1 MKEKMLSG
9 DLKNLKKCRTLA
21 AIFLVFVMVIA
32 LMCAVACTGDGGESV
47 DSSASASDGF
57 DPDDSEDSGDV
68 EDSSGIEDAK
78 IVLKEIPDAGNVK
91 LVDDA
96 IRKYLSA
103 SAVSEQIA
111 ALPQV
116 KVQKDYGALPVKLAW
131 NGNGSV
137 RYTIYI
143 ADNENFDNAMSYVVS
158 GFTKELDIYNL
169 LPATTYYWK
178 VEGDRSDMS
187 DTSVFKTE
195 DLSVRLIYA
204 EGTSNIRDLG
214 GWNADGSF
222 VNYGKIY
229 RGNQLNGYGNWG
241 DNKLTENGLK
251 TFKDDLKI
259 KTEIDLRTQDKDDAN
274 QTVNFV
280 DASLPYY
287 KYTIGQYTDI
297 LEPSVWNALPHDGN
311 TSAESTENKNDARRL
326 SYATGNA
333 VRNENAMR
341 RSLKS
346 IFEVLADER
355 NYPVYI
361 HCNAGADRT
370 GTVAFL
376 INGLL
381 GVSEADLIRDYELT
395 SFSKVSGLRYRSE
408 IKNGDFTE
416 IGVMK
421 NDYDNFVAFGALMN
435 AIKNNYGAE
444 GGTLSYAIENFLTD
458 YVGVSHE
465 DIESLK
471 RIMISD
477 YTPVETEYVVGDR
490 QVVEAA
496 KTTNTLNLGDV
507 EYSSV
512 ESIYIN
518 NVSLGNSLSAI
529 DGSKFANVY
538 GERELTVVVNS
549 EKGKK
554 IIKVPVFVV
563 TKYIYTAED
572 LISALKITAERN
584 YGYYELKNNITLGSF
599 ANEAKASFSGRNG
612 FCGILEGNGYT
623 ITAPLGNHGL
633 FGYVIAGATIR
644 NVNFAVSGGV
654 NEAGKSVIGD
664 YVLNSFIEN
673 VTISVSE
680 GVPGIGVDGIGL
692 VTTKSFKGNSVKKLS
707 VYAENAKL
715 DSLFGFDK
723 QYTFGGNDFTSCL
736 IKAKHVKELA
746 RQYTDGTFVPVYL
759 EDTYGFDGEITDA
772 VEMTVADVINVKGS
786 VIELNIGGRF
796 INSTINH
803 IECNNVSIKEYKYKN
818 GVLYLYND
826 ELIFGENLGKTT
838 ISIDFK
844 SVNGILVHAK
854 ISAVAFTNSEKVVF
868 DEVREIYL
876 NRNENSL
883 DLGRFGGA
891 TVYSISC
898 NGFFFGSDVNALDI
912 SDEVINNK
920 ALHGNNLLTVLLE
933 KDGKFYTVT
942 IPVTLVTAEI
952 NSAEQLNEL
961 LKSDN
966 AEYAIYGYYK
976 LTTDIGKP
984 ETAFNNGT
992 DNNWQNVDGLY
1003 GFRGTLD
1010 GAGHSITGT
1019 VFTRGLLGLV
1029 GKGAVIKN
1037 FTVNAYGF
1045 ANGRTVLARSIRD
1058 AVVEN
1063 VVINIKSGES
1073 DSYLTE
1079 GGIITAIMSHSTI
1092 YRNVEINSDG
1102 KTDTL
1107 FGCSFWNYD
1116 PRKANVF
1123 ENVKVT
1129 VKSIGGL
1136 LCLRANIAESLYTID
1151 GVEGLTVEYVRSYDD
1166 ENNTA
1171 LVGGSAEFTLGDE
1184 NADVTEINSVT
1195 FDGRE
1200 IKGFTF
1206 ENGILAI
1213 TENFTV
1219 SDIGAKTFVLKG
1231 KVGDKAVTV
1240 YLGATIML
1248 PGEEVLLEGDREI
1261 VLSNGTEFALDL
1273 GEYAD
1278 STVLAATLGS
1288 ENVTYANG
1296 KLIVTGEY
1304 KANKQKHGM
1313 QTLKVTVEK
1322 GGKYYIVTVKVLVV
1336 TKAISTI
1343 DELTAA
1349 MTAGTDNVVY
1359 GYYRLT
1365 QNVGASEAWISV
1377 ENKGDWKNAD
1387 GSVGF
1392 RGTLDG
1398 NGFAVDGAFGTHS
1411 LFGIIGNGAVVKNIT
1426 FNVYY
1431 YQNNRQTLARSI
1443 TGATIEGVTI
1453 NIKSIHGILDATKE
1467 GGVITGLMS
1476 HTTHYKDVTI
1486 NAEGKDI
1493 DTLFGKSYGN
1503 YKAEKANTF
1512 ENCVVNAK
1520 SLAGLVH
1527 SNEIISA
1534 VGIDGLAIMLT
1545 PDTIT
1550 AEEKLEIGTEY
1561 IMSIATVAEITKVTL
1576 DENDFSAYSF
1586 EAGMFTIFADAFGV
1600 SDSGVKTFVITG
1612 KNAGGYTVKQ
1622 TVIVTVELKATEVAL
1637 EGDREIVLSNGTE
1650 FALDLG
1656 AYADS
1661 TVLSATLGGENATY
1675 ANGKLIVTEE
1685 YKANKQKHG
1694 LQTLKVTVEK
1704 SGKYYV
1710 LTANV
1715 LVVTKAISTINE
1727 LNTAL
1732 KGEGDEYAIYGYYK
1746 LVADLGA
1753 ANYDG
1758 IQNGSSSKNWANA
1771 NGEYG
1776 FRGTFDGND
1785 KSISAII
1792 YNFGIFGIVGKGA
1805 YIKNLTVNSYK
1816 YSNGRT
1822 ILART
1827 ITEATIENVTINV
1840 ISGSSDSYYAEGGV
1854 ITALLSHSSKYINVK
1869 IKSSSDLD
1877 TLFGFSYWNYNPA
1890 KSNTFENCTVEAKS
1904 IGGIIC
1910 ITTKANMA
1918 EPIVSIA
1925 GVKGLN
1931 VTLNKDAVAADNMTV
1946 GQAAVIELP
1955 DLTEITSIVLDNE
1968 EFTAYSFENGV
1979 LTINA
1984 DAFTAFQIGVKKFG
1998 VTAKNKQG
2006 LTVVFEITMT
2016 VELVADP
2023 VTLEGNREI
2032 VLSDASDYAV
2042 DLGEY
2047 AASTVISSTFAGEN
2061 ATFADGKLTITDA
2074 LKANKQKHGMQT
2086 LKVTVLKD
2094 GKYYVV
2100 TANVLVVTKAISTI
2114 NELTAALTAGTD
2126 NVVYGYYRL
2135 TQNVGSSE
2143 AWINVA
2149 NNGSWQNVDGSVGF
2163 RGTLDGNGFAVD
2175 GAFGTHS
2182 LFGIIGNGAVVKNI
2196 TFNVYYYQNNRQTL
2210 ARSITGATIEG
2221 VTINIKSIHGI
2232 LDATKEGGVITGLMS
2247 HTTHYKDVTINAEGK
2262 DIDTLFGKSYGNYKA
2277 EKANTFENCVV
2288 NAKSLAGLVHSNEII
2303 SAAGIDGLTI
2313 KES

>member
-21 AIFLVFVMVIA
+21 TMLFVFVMVIA
-32 LMCAVACTGDGGESV
+32 LMCAVACAGGGGEESV
-47 DSSASASDGF
+47 DSPASASDVIV
-57 DPDDSEDSGDV
+57 PDDSEDPGDSD
-68 EDSSGIEDAK
+68 DSSEIKDEK
-78 IVLKEIPDAGNVK
+78 IVLKEIPGAGNVK

-96 IRKYLSA
+96 VREYLSA
-103 SAVSEQIA
+103 SDVSGQIA

-116 KVQKDYGALPVKLAW
+116 KVSKDSGALPVKLAW

-137 RYTIYI
+137 KYTIYV
-143 ADNENFDNAMSYVVS
+143 ADNENFDNATSYVVS
-158 GFTKELDIYNL
+158 GFTRELDVYNL
-169 LPATTYYWK
+169 LPSTTYYWK
-178 VEGDRSDMS
+178 VAGDRFDVS

-241 DNKLTENGLK
+241 NNKLTENGLK

-311 TSAESTENKNDARRL
+311 TPVDSTENKNDARRL

-341 RSLKS
+341 RSLKG

-395 SFSKVSGLRYRSE
+395 SFSSVSGLRYRSE
-408 IKNGDFTE
+408 IKNGAFTE

-496 KTTNTLNLGDV
+496 KTANTLNLGDV

-512 ESIYIN
+512 ESIYVN
-518 NVSLGNSLSAI
+518 NVSLGNSLNSI
-529 DGSKFANVY
+529 DGSKFANIY

-549 EKGKK
+549 ENGKK
-554 IIKVPVFVV
+554 IIKVPVLVV

-572 LISALKITAERN
+572 LISALKITSERN
-584 YGYYELKNNITLGSF
+584 YGYYELKNDITLGSF
-599 ANEAKASFSGRNG
+599 SNEAKASFSGRNG
-612 FCGILEGNGYT
+612 FCGILEGNGHT
-623 ITAPLGNHGL
+623 VTAPLGNHGL

-654 NEAGKSVIGD
+654 NEAGKSVMGD

-707 VYAENAKL
+707 INAENAKL

-723 QYTFGGNDFTSCL
+723 QYAFGGNNFTSCL
-736 IKAKHVKELA
+736 INAKYVKELA
-746 RQYTDGTFVPVYL
+746 RQYTDGIYVPVYL
-759 EDTYGFDGEITDA
+759 EDIYGFDGEITDT
-772 VEMTVADVINVKGS
+772 VEIAVADIINVEGS
-786 VIELNIGGRF
+786 NIELNVGERF
-796 INSTINH
+796 KSSKVVG
-803 IECNNVSIKEYKYKN
+803 IESKGVKITEYKFVN
-818 GVLYLYND
+818 GVLYLFND
-826 ELIFGENLGKTT
+826 RELFGDTLGETAINIT
-838 ISIDFK
+838 FEG
-844 SVNGILVHAK
+844 VNGILVKAQ
-854 ISAVAFTNSEKVVF
+854 ISVVIFTDSEEVVLEETQEIF
-868 DEVREIYL
+868 IGRE
-876 NRNENSL
+876 ENSV
-883 DLGRFGGA
+883 DLKEFGGA

-898 NGFFFGSDVNALDI
+898 NGYYFGNDVNSLNIDSEFRANPLI
-912 SDEVINNK
+912 
-920 ALHGNNLLTVLLE
+920 HGSNTLTVLIG
-933 KDGKFYTVT
+933 KDNKFYTLQ
-942 IPVTLVTAEI
+942 IPVAVITEEI
-952 NSAEQLNEL
+952 GDVVRFNEL
-961 LKSDN
+961 MKSDS

-976 LTTDIGKP
+976 LTADIGKP
-984 ETAFNNGT
+984 ETAFNNGNDT
-992 DNNWQNVDGLY
+992 NWQNVDGLY

-1019 VFTRGLLGLV
+1019 VFSRGLFGLV

-1037 FTVNAYGF
+1037 FTVNAYGY

-1063 VVINIKSGES
+1063 VKINVKSGES

-1079 GGIITAIMSHSTI
+1079 GGIITALMSHSTI

-1107 FGCSFWNYD
+1107 FGCSYWNYD
-1116 PRKANVF
+1116 PRKANAF
-1123 ENVKVT
+1123 ENVKIT

-1136 LCLRANIAESLYTID
+1136 LCLRANVADSLYTID
-1151 GVEGLTVEYVRSYDD
+1151 GVEGITVAYVRSYSD

-1171 LVGGSAEFTLGDE
+1171 LVGGLAEFTLGNE
-1184 NADVTEINSVT
+1184 NADVTEINSIT

-1206 ENGILAI
+1206 ENGILTI

-1240 YLGATIML
+1240 YLGVTIVL
-1248 PGEEVLLEGDREI
+1248 PAEEVALVGDREI
-1261 VLSNGTEFALDL
+1261 ILADGTEYDLDL
-1273 GEYAD
+1273 GDYAD
-1278 STVLAATLGS
+1278 STVLSATLGG

-1296 KLIVTGEY
+1296 KLTVTEEY

-1322 GGKYYIVTVKVLVV
+1322 DGKYYIVAVKVLVV

-1343 DELTAA
+1343 DELKAA

-1359 GYYRLT
+1359 GYYKLT
-1365 QNVGASEAWISV
+1365 QNVGSSEAWIDV
-1377 ENKGDWKNAD
+1377 ANKGSWQNAD

-1398 NGFAVDGAFGTHS
+1398 NGFAVDGQFATHG

-1431 YQNNRQTLARSI
+1431 YQNGRQALARSI
-1443 TGATIEGVTI
+1443 TGATIENITI
-1453 NIKSIHGILDATKE
+1453 NIKSVYGTLDATAE

-1476 HTTHYKDVTI
+1476 HTTHYKNVTI
-1486 NAEGKDI
+1486 NAEGKDL
-1493 DTLFGKSYGN
+1493 DTLFGMSYGN

-1527 SNEIISA
+1527 SN
-1534 VGIDGLAIMLT
+1534 
-1545 PDTIT
+1545 
-1550 AEEKLEIGTEY
+1550 
-1561 IMSIATVAEITKVTL
+1561 
-1576 DENDFSAYSF
+1576 
-1586 EAGMFTIFADAFGV
+1586 
-1600 SDSGVKTFVITG
+1600 
-1612 KNAGGYTVKQ
+1612 
-1622 TVIVTVELKATEVAL
+1622 
-1637 EGDREIVLSNGTE
+1637 
-1650 FALDLG
+1650 
-1656 AYADS
+1656 
-1661 TVLSATLGGENATY
+1661 
-1675 ANGKLIVTEE
+1675 
-1685 YKANKQKHG
+1685 
-1694 LQTLKVTVEK
+1694 
-1704 SGKYYV
+1704 
-1710 LTANV
+1710 
-1715 LVVTKAISTINE
+1715 
-1727 LNTAL
+1727 
-1732 KGEGDEYAIYGYYK
+1732 
-1746 LVADLGA
+1746 
-1753 ANYDG
+1753 
-1758 IQNGSSSKNWANA
+1758 
-1771 NGEYG
+1771 
-1776 FRGTFDGND
+1776 
-1785 KSISAII
+1785 
-1792 YNFGIFGIVGKGA
+1792 
-1805 YIKNLTVNSYK
+1805 
-1816 YSNGRT
+1816 
-1822 ILART
+1822 
-1827 ITEATIENVTINV
+1827 
-1840 ISGSSDSYYAEGGV
+1840 
-1854 ITALLSHSSKYINVK
+1854 
-1869 IKSSSDLD
+1869 
-1877 TLFGFSYWNYNPA
+1877 
-1890 KSNTFENCTVEAKS
+1890 
-1904 IGGIIC
+1904 GII
-1910 ITTKANMA
+1910 
-1918 EPIVSIA
+1918 P
-1925 GVKGLN
+1925 
-1931 VTLNKDAVAADNMTV
+1931 
-1946 GQAAVIELP
+1946 
-1955 DLTEITSIVLDNE
+1955 
-1968 EFTAYSFENGV
+1968 
-1979 LTINA
+1979 
-1984 DAFTAFQIGVKKFG
+1984 
-1998 VTAKNKQG
+1998 
-2006 LTVVFEITMT
+2006 
-2016 VELVADP
+2016 
-2023 VTLEGNREI
+2023 
-2032 VLSDASDYAV
+2032 
-2042 DLGEY
+2042 
-2047 AASTVISSTFAGEN
+2047 
-2061 ATFADGKLTITDA
+2061 
-2074 LKANKQKHGMQT
+2074 
-2086 LKVTVLKD
+2086 
-2094 GKYYVV
+2094 
-2100 TANVLVVTKAISTI
+2100 
-2114 NELTAALTAGTD
+2114 
-2126 NVVYGYYRL
+2126 
-2135 TQNVGSSE
+2135 
-2143 AWINVA
+2143 
-2149 NNGSWQNVDGSVGF
+2149 
-2163 RGTLDGNGFAVD
+2163 
-2175 GAFGTHS
+2175 
-2182 LFGIIGNGAVVKNI
+2182 
-2196 TFNVYYYQNNRQTL
+2196 
-2210 ARSITGATIEG
+2210 
-2221 VTINIKSIHGI
+2221 
-2232 LDATKEGGVITGLMS
+2232 
-2247 HTTHYKDVTINAEGK
+2247 
-2262 DIDTLFGKSYGNYKA
+2262 
-2277 EKANTFENCVV
+2277 
-2288 NAKSLAGLVHSNEII
+2288 
-2303 SAAGIDGLTI
+2303 AAGIDGLTI
-2313 KES
+2313 KEN

>member
-1 MKEKMLSG
+1 ML
-9 DLKNLKKCRTLA
+9 
-21 AIFLVFVMVIA
+21 FVFVMVIA
-32 LMCAVACTGDGGESV
+32 LMCAVACAGCGGEESV
-47 DSSASASDGF
+47 DSSASASDVI
-57 DPDDSEDSGDV
+57 DPDDSEDPGDS
-68 EDSSGIEDAK
+68 EDSSEIKDEK
-78 IVLKEIPDAGNVK
+78 IVLKEIPGAGNVK

-96 IRKYLSA
+96 VREYLSA
-103 SAVSEQIA
+103 SDVSEQIA

-116 KVQKDYGALPVKLAW
+116 KVSKDAGALPVKLAW

-137 RYTIYI
+137 KYTIYV
-143 ADNENFDNAMSYVVS
+143 ADNENFDNATSYVVS
-158 GFTKELDIYNL
+158 GFTRELDIYNL
-169 LPATTYYWK
+169 LPSTTYYWK
-178 VEGDRSDMS
+178 VAGDRSDMS

-214 GWNADGSF
+214 GWNADDSF

-241 DNKLTENGLK
+241 NNKLTENGLK

-311 TSAESTENKNDARRL
+311 TPVDSTENKNDARRL
-326 SYATGNA
+326 AYATGNA

-341 RSLKS
+341 RSLKG

-395 SFSKVSGLRYRSE
+395 SFSSVSGLRYRSE

-496 KTTNTLNLGDV
+496 KTANTLNLGDV

-512 ESIYIN
+512 ESIYVN
-518 NVSLGNSLSAI
+518 NVSLGNSLNSI
-529 DGSKFANVY
+529 DGSKFANIY

-549 EKGKK
+549 ENGKK
-554 IIKVPVFVV
+554 IIKVPVLVV

-572 LISALKITAERN
+572 LISALKITSERN
-584 YGYYELKNNITLGSF
+584 YGYYELKNDITLGSF
-599 ANEAKASFSGRNG
+599 SNEAKASFSGRNG
-612 FCGILEGNGYT
+612 FCGILEGNGHT
-623 ITAPLGNHGL
+623 VTAPLGNHGL

-654 NEAGKSVIGD
+654 NEAGKSVMGD

-707 VYAENAKL
+707 INAENAKL

-723 QYTFGGNDFTSCL
+723 QYAFGGNNFTSCL
-736 IKAKHVKELA
+736 INAKYVKELA
-746 RQYTDGTFVPVYL
+746 RQYTDGIYVPVYL
-759 EDTYGFDGEITDA
+759 EDIYGFDGKITDT
-772 VEMTVADVINVKGS
+772 VEIAVADIINVEGS
-786 VIELNIGGRF
+786 NIELNVGERF
-796 INSTINH
+796 RSSKVVGVESKGVKIT
-803 IECNNVSIKEYKYKN
+803 EYKFVN
-818 GVLYLYND
+818 GVLYLFND
-826 ELIFGENLGKTT
+826 RELFGDTLGETT
-838 ISIDFK
+838 INITFEG
-844 SVNGILVHAK
+844 VNGILVKAQ
-854 ISAVAFTNSEKVVF
+854 ISVVIFTDSEEVVLEETQEIF
-868 DEVREIYL
+868 IGRE
-876 NRNENSL
+876 ENSV
-883 DLGRFGGA
+883 DLKEFGGA

-898 NGFFFGSDVNALDI
+898 NGYYFGNDVNSLNIDSEFRANPLI
-912 SDEVINNK
+912 
-920 ALHGNNLLTVLLE
+920 HGSNTLTVLIG
-933 KDGKFYTVT
+933 KDNKFYTLQ
-942 IPVTLVTAEI
+942 IPVAVITEEI
-952 NSAEQLNEL
+952 GDVVRFNEL
-961 LKSDN
+961 MKSDS

-976 LTTDIGKP
+976 LTADIGKP
-984 ETAFNNGT
+984 ETAFNNGNDT
-992 DNNWQNVDGLY
+992 NWQNVDGLY

-1019 VFTRGLLGLV
+1019 VFTRGLFGLV

-1037 FTVNAYGF
+1037 FTVNAYGY

-1063 VVINIKSGES
+1063 VKINVKSGES

-1079 GGIITAIMSHSTI
+1079 GGIITALMSHSTI

-1107 FGCSFWNYD
+1107 FGCSYWNYD
-1116 PRKANVF
+1116 PRKANAF
-1123 ENVKVT
+1123 ENVKIT

-1136 LCLRANIAESLYTID
+1136 LCLRANVAESLYTID
-1151 GVEGLTVEYVRSYDD
+1151 GVEGITVAYVRSYSD

-1171 LVGGSAEFTLGDE
+1171 LVGGLAEFTLGNE
-1184 NADVTEINSVT
+1184 NADVTEINSIT

-1206 ENGILAI
+1206 ENGILTI

-1240 YLGATIML
+1240 YLGATIVL
-1248 PGEEVLLEGDREI
+1248 PAEEVALDGDREI
-1261 VLSNGTEFALDL
+1261 ILADGTEYALDL
-1273 GEYAD
+1273 GDYAD
-1278 STVLAATLGS
+1278 STVLSATLGG

-1296 KLIVTGEY
+1296 KLIVTEEY

-1322 GGKYYIVTVKVLVV
+1322 DGKYYIVAVKVLVV

-1359 GYYRLT
+1359 GYYKLT
-1365 QNVGASEAWISV
+1365 QNVGSSAAWISV
-1377 ENKGDWKNAD
+1377 ANNGSWQNAD

-1398 NGFAVDGAFGTHS
+1398 SGFAVDGAFGTHG

-1431 YQNNRQTLARSI
+1431 YQNGRQTLARSI
-1443 TGATIEGVTI
+1443 TGATIENITI
-1453 NIKSIHGILDATKE
+1453 NIKSVYETLDATKE

-1476 HTTHYKDVTI
+1476 HTTHYKNVTI
-1486 NAEGKDI
+1486 NAEGKDL
-1493 DTLFGKSYGN
+1493 DTLFGMSYGN

-1527 SNEIISA
+1527 SN
-1534 VGIDGLAIMLT
+1534 
-1545 PDTIT
+1545 
-1550 AEEKLEIGTEY
+1550 
-1561 IMSIATVAEITKVTL
+1561 
-1576 DENDFSAYSF
+1576 
-1586 EAGMFTIFADAFGV
+1586 
-1600 SDSGVKTFVITG
+1600 
-1612 KNAGGYTVKQ
+1612 
-1622 TVIVTVELKATEVAL
+1622 
-1637 EGDREIVLSNGTE
+1637 
-1650 FALDLG
+1650 
-1656 AYADS
+1656 
-1661 TVLSATLGGENATY
+1661 
-1675 ANGKLIVTEE
+1675 
-1685 YKANKQKHG
+1685 
-1694 LQTLKVTVEK
+1694 
-1704 SGKYYV
+1704 
-1710 LTANV
+1710 
-1715 LVVTKAISTINE
+1715 
-1727 LNTAL
+1727 
-1732 KGEGDEYAIYGYYK
+1732 
-1746 LVADLGA
+1746 
-1753 ANYDG
+1753 
-1758 IQNGSSSKNWANA
+1758 
-1771 NGEYG
+1771 
-1776 FRGTFDGND
+1776 
-1785 KSISAII
+1785 
-1792 YNFGIFGIVGKGA
+1792 
-1805 YIKNLTVNSYK
+1805 
-1816 YSNGRT
+1816 
-1822 ILART
+1822 
-1827 ITEATIENVTINV
+1827 
-1840 ISGSSDSYYAEGGV
+1840 
-1854 ITALLSHSSKYINVK
+1854 
-1869 IKSSSDLD
+1869 
-1877 TLFGFSYWNYNPA
+1877 
-1890 KSNTFENCTVEAKS
+1890 
-1904 IGGIIC
+1904 GII
-1910 ITTKANMA
+1910 
-1918 EPIVSIA
+1918 P
-1925 GVKGLN
+1925 
-1931 VTLNKDAVAADNMTV
+1931 
-1946 GQAAVIELP
+1946 
-1955 DLTEITSIVLDNE
+1955 
-1968 EFTAYSFENGV
+1968 
-1979 LTINA
+1979 
-1984 DAFTAFQIGVKKFG
+1984 
-1998 VTAKNKQG
+1998 
-2006 LTVVFEITMT
+2006 
-2016 VELVADP
+2016 
-2023 VTLEGNREI
+2023 
-2032 VLSDASDYAV
+2032 
-2042 DLGEY
+2042 
-2047 AASTVISSTFAGEN
+2047 
-2061 ATFADGKLTITDA
+2061 
-2074 LKANKQKHGMQT
+2074 
-2086 LKVTVLKD
+2086 
-2094 GKYYVV
+2094 
-2100 TANVLVVTKAISTI
+2100 
-2114 NELTAALTAGTD
+2114 
-2126 NVVYGYYRL
+2126 
-2135 TQNVGSSE
+2135 
-2143 AWINVA
+2143 
-2149 NNGSWQNVDGSVGF
+2149 
-2163 RGTLDGNGFAVD
+2163 
-2175 GAFGTHS
+2175 
-2182 LFGIIGNGAVVKNI
+2182 
-2196 TFNVYYYQNNRQTL
+2196 
-2210 ARSITGATIEG
+2210 
-2221 VTINIKSIHGI
+2221 
-2232 LDATKEGGVITGLMS
+2232 
-2247 HTTHYKDVTINAEGK
+2247 
-2262 DIDTLFGKSYGNYKA
+2262 
-2277 EKANTFENCVV
+2277 
-2288 NAKSLAGLVHSNEII
+2288 
-2303 SAAGIDGLTI
+2303 AAGIDGLTI
-2313 KES
+2313 KEN

>member
-21 AIFLVFVMVIA
+21 AMLFVFVMVIA
-32 LMCAVACTGDGGESV
+32 LTCAVACAGGGREESV
-47 DSSASASDGF
+47 DSPASASDVIV
-57 DPDDSEDSGDV
+57 PDDSEDPGDS
-68 EDSSGIEDAK
+68 EDSSEIKDEK
-78 IVLKEIPDAGNVK
+78 IVLKEIPGAGNVK

-96 IRKYLSA
+96 VREYLSA
-103 SAVSEQIA
+103 SDVSEQIA

-116 KVQKDYGALPVKLAW
+116 KVSKDAGALPVKLAW

-137 RYTIYI
+137 KYTIYV
-143 ADNENFDNAMSYVVS
+143 ADNENFDNATSYVVS
-158 GFTKELDIYNL
+158 GFTRELDVYNL
-169 LPATTYYWK
+169 LPSTTYYWK
-178 VEGDRSDMS
+178 VAGDRSDMS

-241 DNKLTENGLK
+241 NNKLTENGLK

-311 TSAESTENKNDARRL
+311 TPVDSMENKNDARRL

-341 RSLKS
+341 RSLKG

-395 SFSKVSGLRYRSE
+395 SFSSVSGLRYRSE

-444 GGTLSYAIENFLTD
+444 GGTLSYAIESFLTD

-496 KTTNTLNLGDV
+496 KTANTLNLGDV

-512 ESIYIN
+512 ESIYVN
-518 NVSLGNSLSAI
+518 NVSLGNSLNSI
-529 DGSKFANVY
+529 DGSKFANIY

-549 EKGKK
+549 ENGKK
-554 IIKVPVFVV
+554 IIKVPVLVV

-572 LISALKITAERN
+572 LISALKITSERN
-584 YGYYELKNNITLGSF
+584 YGYYELKNDITLGSF
-599 ANEAKASFSGRNG
+599 SNEAKASFSGRNG
-612 FCGILEGNGYT
+612 FCGILEGNGHT
-623 ITAPLGNHGL
+623 VTAPLGNHGL

-654 NEAGKSVIGD
+654 NEAGKSVMGD

-707 VYAENAKL
+707 INAENAKL

-723 QYTFGGNDFTSCL
+723 QYAFGGNNFTSCL
-736 IKAKHVKELA
+736 INAKCVKELA
-746 RQYTDGTFVPVYL
+746 RQYTDGIYVPVYL
-759 EDTYGFDGEITDA
+759 EDIYGFDGEITDT
-772 VEMTVADVINVKGS
+772 VEIAVADIINVEGS
-786 VIELNIGGRF
+786 NIELNVGERF
-796 INSTINH
+796 KSSKVVG
-803 IECNNVSIKEYKYKN
+803 IESKGVKITEYKFVN
-818 GVLYLYND
+818 GVLYLFND
-826 ELIFGENLGKTT
+826 RELFGDTLGETAINIT
-838 ISIDFK
+838 FEG
-844 SVNGILVHAK
+844 VNGILVKAQ
-854 ISAVAFTNSEKVVF
+854 ISVVIFTDSEEVVLEETQEIF
-868 DEVREIYL
+868 IGRE
-876 NRNENSL
+876 ENSV
-883 DLGRFGGA
+883 DLKEFGGA

-898 NGFFFGSDVNALDI
+898 NGYYFGNDVNSLNIDSEFRANPLI
-912 SDEVINNK
+912 
-920 ALHGNNLLTVLLE
+920 HGSNTLTVLIG
-933 KDGKFYTVT
+933 KDNKFYTLQ
-942 IPVTLVTAEI
+942 IPVAVITEEI
-952 NSAEQLNEL
+952 GDVVRFNEL
-961 LKSDN
+961 MKSDS

-976 LTTDIGKP
+976 LTSDIGKP
-984 ETAFNNGT
+984 ETAFNNGNDT
-992 DNNWQNVDGLY
+992 NWQNVDGLY

-1019 VFTRGLLGLV
+1019 VFSRGLFGLV

-1037 FTVNAYGF
+1037 FTVNAYGY

-1063 VVINIKSGES
+1063 VKINVKSGES

-1079 GGIITAIMSHSTI
+1079 GGIITALMSHSTI

-1107 FGCSFWNYD
+1107 FGCSYWNYD
-1116 PRKANVF
+1116 PRKANAF
-1123 ENVKVT
+1123 ENVKIT

-1136 LCLRANIAESLYTID
+1136 LCLRANIADSLYTID
-1151 GVEGLTVEYVRSYDD
+1151 GVEGITVAYVRSYSD

-1171 LVGGSAEFTLGDE
+1171 LVGGLAEFTLGNE

-1206 ENGILAI
+1206 ENGILTI

-1240 YLGATIML
+1240 YLGATIVL
-1248 PGEEVLLEGDREI
+1248 PAEEVALDGDREI
-1261 VLSNGTEFALDL
+1261 ILADGTEYALDL
-1273 GEYAD
+1273 GDYAD
-1278 STVLAATLGS
+1278 STVLSATLGG

-1296 KLIVTGEY
+1296 KLIVTEEY

-1313 QTLKVTVEK
+1313 QTLKVTVLK
-1322 GGKYYIVTVKVLVV
+1322 DGKYYAVTVKVLVV

-1349 MTAGTDNVVY
+1349 TTAGTDNVVY
-1359 GYYRLT
+1359 GYYKLT
-1365 QNVGASEAWISV
+1365 RNVGSSEAWISV
-1377 ENKGDWKNAD
+1377 ANNGSWQNAD

-1398 NGFAVDGAFGTHS
+1398 SGFAVDGAFGTHG

-1431 YQNNRQTLARSI
+1431 YQNGRQTLARSI
-1443 TGATIEGVTI
+1443 TGATIENITI
-1453 NIKSIHGILDATKE
+1453 NIKSVYKTLDATKE

-1476 HTTHYKDVTI
+1476 HTTHYKNVTI
-1486 NAEGKDI
+1486 NAEGKDL
-1493 DTLFGKSYGN
+1493 DTLFGMSYGN

-1512 ENCVVNAK
+1512 ENCVVN
-1520 SLAGLVH
+1520 G
-1527 SNEIISA
+1527 
-1534 VGIDGLAIMLT
+1534 
-1545 PDTIT
+1545 
-1550 AEEKLEIGTEY
+1550 
-1561 IMSIATVAEITKVTL
+1561 
-1576 DENDFSAYSF
+1576 
-1586 EAGMFTIFADAFGV
+1586 
-1600 SDSGVKTFVITG
+1600 
-1612 KNAGGYTVKQ
+1612 Q
-1622 TVIVTVELKATEVAL
+1622 
-1637 EGDREIVLSNGTE
+1637 
-1650 FALDLG
+1650 
-1656 AYADS
+1656 
-1661 TVLSATLGGENATY
+1661 
-1675 ANGKLIVTEE
+1675 
-1685 YKANKQKHG
+1685 
-1694 LQTLKVTVEK
+1694 
-1704 SGKYYV
+1704 
-1710 LTANV
+1710 
-1715 LVVTKAISTINE
+1715 
-1727 LNTAL
+1727 
-1732 KGEGDEYAIYGYYK
+1732 
-1746 LVADLGA
+1746 
-1753 ANYDG
+1753 
-1758 IQNGSSSKNWANA
+1758 
-1771 NGEYG
+1771 
-1776 FRGTFDGND
+1776 
-1785 KSISAII
+1785 
-1792 YNFGIFGIVGKGA
+1792 IFGRTCSFKRDHSGCRNRRA
-1805 YIKNLTVNSYK
+1805 Y
-1816 YSNGRT
+1816 
-1822 ILART
+1822 
-1827 ITEATIENVTINV
+1827 
-1840 ISGSSDSYYAEGGV
+1840 
-1854 ITALLSHSSKYINVK
+1854 H
-1869 IKSSSDLD
+1869 
-1877 TLFGFSYWNYNPA
+1877 
-1890 KSNTFENCTVEAKS
+1890 
-1904 IGGIIC
+1904 
-1910 ITTKANMA
+1910 
-1918 EPIVSIA
+1918 
-1925 GVKGLN
+1925 
-1931 VTLNKDAVAADNMTV
+1931 
-1946 GQAAVIELP
+1946 
-1955 DLTEITSIVLDNE
+1955 
-1968 EFTAYSFENGV
+1968 
-1979 LTINA
+1979 
-1984 DAFTAFQIGVKKFG
+1984 
-1998 VTAKNKQG
+1998 
-2006 LTVVFEITMT
+2006 
-2016 VELVADP
+2016 
-2023 VTLEGNREI
+2023 
-2032 VLSDASDYAV
+2032 
-2042 DLGEY
+2042 
-2047 AASTVISSTFAGEN
+2047 
-2061 ATFADGKLTITDA
+2061 
-2074 LKANKQKHGMQT
+2074 
-2086 LKVTVLKD
+2086 
-2094 GKYYVV
+2094 
-2100 TANVLVVTKAISTI
+2100 
-2114 NELTAALTAGTD
+2114 
-2126 NVVYGYYRL
+2126 
-2135 TQNVGSSE
+2135 
-2143 AWINVA
+2143 
-2149 NNGSWQNVDGSVGF
+2149 
-2163 RGTLDGNGFAVD
+2163 
-2175 GAFGTHS
+2175 
-2182 LFGIIGNGAVVKNI
+2182 
-2196 TFNVYYYQNNRQTL
+2196 
-2210 ARSITGATIEG
+2210 
-2221 VTINIKSIHGI
+2221 
-2232 LDATKEGGVITGLMS
+2232 
-2247 HTTHYKDVTINAEGK
+2247 
-2262 DIDTLFGKSYGNYKA
+2262 
-2277 EKANTFENCVV
+2277 
-2288 NAKSLAGLVHSNEII
+2288 
-2303 SAAGIDGLTI
+2303 
-2313 KES
+2313 

>member
-21 AIFLVFVMVIA
+21 AMLFVFVMVIA
-32 LMCAVACTGDGGESV
+32 LTCAVACAGGGREESV
-47 DSSASASDGF
+47 DSPASASDVIV
-57 DPDDSEDSGDV
+57 PDDSEGPGDS
-68 EDSSGIEDAK
+68 EDSSEIKDEK
-78 IVLKEIPDAGNVK
+78 IVLKEIPGAGNVK

-96 IRKYLSA
+96 VREYLSA
-103 SAVSEQIA
+103 SDVSEQIA

-116 KVQKDYGALPVKLAW
+116 KVSKDAGALPVKLAW

-137 RYTIYI
+137 KYTIYV
-143 ADNENFDNAMSYVVS
+143 ADNENFDNATSYVVS
-158 GFTKELDIYNL
+158 GFTRELDVYNL
-169 LPATTYYWK
+169 LPSTTYYWK
-178 VEGDRSDMS
+178 VAGDRFDMS

-214 GWNADGSF
+214 GWNADDSF

-241 DNKLTENGLK
+241 NNKLTENGLK

-311 TSAESTENKNDARRL
+311 TPVDSMENKNDARRL
-326 SYATGNA
+326 AYATGNA

-341 RSLKS
+341 RSLKG

-395 SFSKVSGLRYRSE
+395 SFSSVSGLRYRSE

-496 KTTNTLNLGDV
+496 KTANTLNLGDV

-512 ESIYIN
+512 ESIYVN
-518 NVSLGNSLSAI
+518 NVSLGNSLNSI
-529 DGSKFANVY
+529 DGSKFANIY

-549 EKGKK
+549 ENGKK
-554 IIKVPVFVV
+554 IIKVPVLVV

-572 LISALKITAERN
+572 LISALKITSERN
-584 YGYYELKNNITLGSF
+584 YGYYELKNDITLGSF
-599 ANEAKASFSGRNG
+599 SNEAKASFSGRNG
-612 FCGILEGNGYT
+612 FCGILEGNGHT
-623 ITAPLGNHGL
+623 VTAPLGNHGL

-654 NEAGKSVIGD
+654 NEAGKSVMGD

-707 VYAENAKL
+707 INAENAKL

-723 QYTFGGNDFTSCL
+723 QYAFGGNNFTSCL
-736 IKAKHVKELA
+736 INAKCVKELA
-746 RQYTDGTFVPVYL
+746 RQYTDGIFVPVYL
-759 EDTYGFDGEITDA
+759 EDIYGFDGEITDT
-772 VEMTVADVINVKGS
+772 VEIAVADIINVEGS
-786 VIELNIGGRF
+786 NIELNVGERF
-796 INSTINH
+796 RSSKVVGVESKGVKIT
-803 IECNNVSIKEYKYKN
+803 EYKFVN
-818 GVLYLYND
+818 GVLYLFNNR
-826 ELIFGENLGKTT
+826 ELFGDTLGETT
-838 ISIDFK
+838 INITFEG
-844 SVNGILVHAK
+844 VNGILVKAQ
-854 ISAVAFTNSEKVVF
+854 ISVVIFTDSEEVVLEETQEIF
-868 DEVREIYL
+868 IGRE
-876 NRNENSL
+876 ENSV
-883 DLGRFGGA
+883 DLKEFGGA

-898 NGFFFGSDVNALDI
+898 NGYYFGNDVNSLNIDSEFRANPLI
-912 SDEVINNK
+912 
-920 ALHGNNLLTVLLE
+920 HGSNTLTVLIG
-933 KDGKFYTVT
+933 KDNKFYTLQ
-942 IPVTLVTAEI
+942 IPVAVITEEI
-952 NSAEQLNEL
+952 GDVVRFNEL
-961 LKSDN
+961 MKSDS

-976 LTTDIGKP
+976 LTADIGKP
-984 ETAFNNGT
+984 ETAFNNGNDT
-992 DNNWQNVDGLY
+992 NWQNVDGLY

-1010 GAGHSITGT
+1010 GAGHSINGT
-1019 VFTRGLLGLV
+1019 VFSRGLFGLV

-1037 FTVNAYGF
+1037 FTVNAYGY

-1063 VVINIKSGES
+1063 VKINVKSGES

-1079 GGIITAIMSHSTI
+1079 GGIITALMSHSTI
-1092 YRNVEINSDG
+1092 YRNIEINSDG

-1107 FGCSFWNYD
+1107 FGCSYWNYD
-1116 PRKANVF
+1116 PRKANTF

-1136 LCLRANIAESLYTID
+1136 LCLRANVVEDSLYTID
-1151 GVEGLTVEYVRSYDD
+1151 GVEGITVAYVRSYSD

-1171 LVGGSAEFTLGDE
+1171 LVGGLAEFTLGNE

-1206 ENGILAI
+1206 ENGILTI

-1240 YLGATIML
+1240 YLGVTIVL
-1248 PGEEVLLEGDREI
+1248 PAEEVALDGDREI
-1261 VLSNGTEFALDL
+1261 ILADGTEYALDL
-1273 GEYAD
+1273 GDYAD
-1278 STVLAATLGS
+1278 STVLSATLGG

-1296 KLIVTGEY
+1296 KLIVTEEY

-1322 GGKYYIVTVKVLVV
+1322 DGKYYIVAVKVLVV

-1359 GYYRLT
+1359 GYYKLT
-1365 QNVGASEAWISV
+1365 QNVGSSEAWISV
-1377 ENKGDWKNAD
+1377 ANNGSWQNAD

-1398 NGFAVDGAFGTHS
+1398 SGFAVDGAFGTHG

-1431 YQNNRQTLARSI
+1431 YQNGRQTLARSI
-1443 TGATIEGVTI
+1443 TGATIENITI
-1453 NIKSIHGILDATKE
+1453 NIKSVYETLDATKE

-1476 HTTHYKDVTI
+1476 HTTHYKNVTI
-1486 NAEGKDI
+1486 NAEGKDL
-1493 DTLFGKSYGN
+1493 DTLFGMSYGN

-1527 SNEIISA
+1527 SN
-1534 VGIDGLAIMLT
+1534 
-1545 PDTIT
+1545 
-1550 AEEKLEIGTEY
+1550 
-1561 IMSIATVAEITKVTL
+1561 
-1576 DENDFSAYSF
+1576 
-1586 EAGMFTIFADAFGV
+1586 
-1600 SDSGVKTFVITG
+1600 
-1612 KNAGGYTVKQ
+1612 
-1622 TVIVTVELKATEVAL
+1622 
-1637 EGDREIVLSNGTE
+1637 
-1650 FALDLG
+1650 
-1656 AYADS
+1656 
-1661 TVLSATLGGENATY
+1661 
-1675 ANGKLIVTEE
+1675 
-1685 YKANKQKHG
+1685 
-1694 LQTLKVTVEK
+1694 
-1704 SGKYYV
+1704 
-1710 LTANV
+1710 
-1715 LVVTKAISTINE
+1715 
-1727 LNTAL
+1727 
-1732 KGEGDEYAIYGYYK
+1732 
-1746 LVADLGA
+1746 
-1753 ANYDG
+1753 
-1758 IQNGSSSKNWANA
+1758 
-1771 NGEYG
+1771 
-1776 FRGTFDGND
+1776 
-1785 KSISAII
+1785 
-1792 YNFGIFGIVGKGA
+1792 
-1805 YIKNLTVNSYK
+1805 
-1816 YSNGRT
+1816 
-1822 ILART
+1822 
-1827 ITEATIENVTINV
+1827 
-1840 ISGSSDSYYAEGGV
+1840 
-1854 ITALLSHSSKYINVK
+1854 
-1869 IKSSSDLD
+1869 
-1877 TLFGFSYWNYNPA
+1877 
-1890 KSNTFENCTVEAKS
+1890 
-1904 IGGIIC
+1904 GII
-1910 ITTKANMA
+1910 
-1918 EPIVSIA
+1918 P
-1925 GVKGLN
+1925 
-1931 VTLNKDAVAADNMTV
+1931 
-1946 GQAAVIELP
+1946 
-1955 DLTEITSIVLDNE
+1955 
-1968 EFTAYSFENGV
+1968 
-1979 LTINA
+1979 
-1984 DAFTAFQIGVKKFG
+1984 
-1998 VTAKNKQG
+1998 
-2006 LTVVFEITMT
+2006 
-2016 VELVADP
+2016 
-2023 VTLEGNREI
+2023 
-2032 VLSDASDYAV
+2032 
-2042 DLGEY
+2042 
-2047 AASTVISSTFAGEN
+2047 
-2061 ATFADGKLTITDA
+2061 
-2074 LKANKQKHGMQT
+2074 
-2086 LKVTVLKD
+2086 
-2094 GKYYVV
+2094 
-2100 TANVLVVTKAISTI
+2100 
-2114 NELTAALTAGTD
+2114 
-2126 NVVYGYYRL
+2126 
-2135 TQNVGSSE
+2135 
-2143 AWINVA
+2143 
-2149 NNGSWQNVDGSVGF
+2149 
-2163 RGTLDGNGFAVD
+2163 
-2175 GAFGTHS
+2175 
-2182 LFGIIGNGAVVKNI
+2182 
-2196 TFNVYYYQNNRQTL
+2196 
-2210 ARSITGATIEG
+2210 
-2221 VTINIKSIHGI
+2221 
-2232 LDATKEGGVITGLMS
+2232 
-2247 HTTHYKDVTINAEGK
+2247 
-2262 DIDTLFGKSYGNYKA
+2262 
-2277 EKANTFENCVV
+2277 
-2288 NAKSLAGLVHSNEII
+2288 
-2303 SAAGIDGLTI
+2303 AAGIDGLTI
-2313 KES
+2313 KEN

>member
-9 DLKNLKKCRTLA
+9 DLKNPKKCRTLA
-21 AIFLVFVMVIA
+21 AMLFVFVMVIA
-32 LMCAVACTGDGGESV
+32 LTCAVACAGGGGEESV
-47 DSSASASDGF
+47 DSSASASDVIV
-57 DPDDSEDSGDV
+57 PDDSEDPGDS
-68 EDSSGIEDAK
+68 EDSGEIKDEK
-78 IVLKEIPDAGNVK
+78 IVLKEIPEAGNVK

-96 IRKYLSA
+96 VREYLSA
-103 SAVSEQIA
+103 SDVSGQIA

-116 KVQKDYGALPVKLAW
+116 KVSKDSGALPVKLAW

-137 RYTIYI
+137 KYTIYV
-143 ADNENFDNAMSYVVS
+143 ADNENFDNATSYVVS
-158 GFTKELDIYNL
+158 GFTRELDVYNL
-169 LPATTYYWK
+169 LPSTTYYWK
-178 VEGDRSDMS
+178 VAGDRFDMS

-214 GWNADGSF
+214 GWNADASF

-241 DNKLTENGLK
+241 NNKLTENGLK

-311 TSAESTENKNDARRL
+311 TSVDSMENKNDARRL

-341 RSLKS
+341 RSLKG

-395 SFSKVSGLRYRSE
+395 SFSSVSGLRYRSE

-496 KTTNTLNLGDV
+496 KTANTLNLGDV

-512 ESIYIN
+512 ESIYVN
-518 NVSLGNSLSAI
+518 NVSLGNSLNSI
-529 DGSKFANVY
+529 DGSKFSNIY

-549 EKGKK
+549 ENGKK
-554 IIKVPVFVV
+554 IIKVPVLVV

-572 LISALKITAERN
+572 LISALKITSERN
-584 YGYYELKNNITLGSF
+584 YGYYELKNDITLGSF
-599 ANEAKASFSGRNG
+599 SNEAKASFSGRNG
-612 FCGILEGNGYT
+612 FCGILEGNGHT
-623 ITAPLGNHGL
+623 VTAPLGNHGL

-654 NEAGKSVIGD
+654 NEAGKSVMGD

-692 VTTKSFKGNSVKKLS
+692 VTTKSFKGNSVRKLS
-707 VYAENAKL
+707 INAENAKL

-723 QYTFGGNDFTSCL
+723 QYAFGGNNFTSCL
-736 IKAKHVKELA
+736 INAKYVKELA
-746 RQYTDGTFVPVYL
+746 RQYTDGIYVPVYL
-759 EDTYGFDGEITDA
+759 EDIYGFDGEITDT
-772 VEMTVADVINVKGS
+772 VEIAVADIINVEGS
-786 VIELNIGGRF
+786 NIELNVGERF
-796 INSTINH
+796 KSSKVVGVESKGVKIT
-803 IECNNVSIKEYKYKN
+803 EYKFVN
-818 GVLYLYND
+818 GVLYLFND
-826 ELIFGENLGKTT
+826 RELFGDTLGETAINIT
-838 ISIDFK
+838 FEG
-844 SVNGILVHAK
+844 VNGILVKAQ
-854 ISAVAFTNSEKVVF
+854 ISVVIFTDSEEVVLEETQEIF
-868 DEVREIYL
+868 IGRE
-876 NRNENSL
+876 ENSV
-883 DLGRFGGA
+883 DLKEFGGA

-898 NGFFFGSDVNALDI
+898 NGYYFGNDVNSLNIDSEFRANPLI
-912 SDEVINNK
+912 
-920 ALHGNNLLTVLLE
+920 HGSNTLTVLIG
-933 KDGKFYTVT
+933 KDNKFYTLQ
-942 IPVTLVTAEI
+942 IPVAVITEEI
-952 NSAEQLNEL
+952 GDVVRFNEL
-961 LKSDN
+961 MKSDS

-976 LTTDIGKP
+976 LTADIGKP
-984 ETAFNNGT
+984 ETAFNNGNDT
-992 DNNWQNVDGLY
+992 NWQNVDGLY

-1019 VFTRGLLGLV
+1019 VFSRGLFGLV

-1037 FTVNAYGF
+1037 FTVNAYGY

-1063 VVINIKSGES
+1063 VKINIESGES

-1079 GGIITAIMSHSTI
+1079 GGIITALMSHSTI

-1107 FGCSFWNYD
+1107 FGCSYWNYD

-1136 LCLRANIAESLYTID
+1136 LCLRANVADSLYTID
-1151 GVEGLTVEYVRSYDD
+1151 GVEGITVAYVRSYSD

-1171 LVGGSAEFTLGDE
+1171 LVGGLAEFTLGNE

-1206 ENGILAI
+1206 ENGILTI

-1240 YLGATIML
+1240 YLGATIVL
-1248 PGEEVLLEGDREI
+1248 PAEEVALDGDREI
-1261 VLSNGTEFALDL
+1261 ILADGTEYALDL
-1273 GEYAD
+1273 GDYAD
-1278 STVLAATLGS
+1278 STVLSATLGG

-1296 KLIVTGEY
+1296 KLIVTEEY
-1304 KANKQKHGM
+1304 KANKQKHGT
-1313 QTLKVTVEK
+1313 QTLKVTVLK
-1322 GGKYYIVTVKVLVV
+1322 DGKYYAVTVKVLVV

-1359 GYYRLT
+1359 GYYKLT
-1365 QNVGASEAWISV
+1365 QNVGSSEAWISV
-1377 ENKGDWKNAD
+1377 ANNGSWQNAD

-1398 NGFAVDGAFGTHS
+1398 SGFAVDGAFGTHG

-1431 YQNNRQTLARSI
+1431 YQNGRQTLARSI
-1443 TGATIEGVTI
+1443 TGATIENITI
-1453 NIKSIHGILDATKE
+1453 NIKSVYGTLDATAE

-1476 HTTHYKDVTI
+1476 HTTHYKNVTI
-1486 NAEGKDI
+1486 NAEGKDL
-1493 DTLFGKSYGN
+1493 DTLFGMSYGN

-1527 SNEIISA
+1527 SN
-1534 VGIDGLAIMLT
+1534 
-1545 PDTIT
+1545 
-1550 AEEKLEIGTEY
+1550 
-1561 IMSIATVAEITKVTL
+1561 
-1576 DENDFSAYSF
+1576 
-1586 EAGMFTIFADAFGV
+1586 
-1600 SDSGVKTFVITG
+1600 
-1612 KNAGGYTVKQ
+1612 
-1622 TVIVTVELKATEVAL
+1622 
-1637 EGDREIVLSNGTE
+1637 
-1650 FALDLG
+1650 
-1656 AYADS
+1656 
-1661 TVLSATLGGENATY
+1661 
-1675 ANGKLIVTEE
+1675 
-1685 YKANKQKHG
+1685 
-1694 LQTLKVTVEK
+1694 
-1704 SGKYYV
+1704 
-1710 LTANV
+1710 
-1715 LVVTKAISTINE
+1715 
-1727 LNTAL
+1727 
-1732 KGEGDEYAIYGYYK
+1732 
-1746 LVADLGA
+1746 
-1753 ANYDG
+1753 
-1758 IQNGSSSKNWANA
+1758 
-1771 NGEYG
+1771 
-1776 FRGTFDGND
+1776 
-1785 KSISAII
+1785 
-1792 YNFGIFGIVGKGA
+1792 
-1805 YIKNLTVNSYK
+1805 
-1816 YSNGRT
+1816 
-1822 ILART
+1822 
-1827 ITEATIENVTINV
+1827 
-1840 ISGSSDSYYAEGGV
+1840 
-1854 ITALLSHSSKYINVK
+1854 
-1869 IKSSSDLD
+1869 
-1877 TLFGFSYWNYNPA
+1877 
-1890 KSNTFENCTVEAKS
+1890 
-1904 IGGIIC
+1904 GII
-1910 ITTKANMA
+1910 
-1918 EPIVSIA
+1918 P
-1925 GVKGLN
+1925 
-1931 VTLNKDAVAADNMTV
+1931 
-1946 GQAAVIELP
+1946 
-1955 DLTEITSIVLDNE
+1955 
-1968 EFTAYSFENGV
+1968 
-1979 LTINA
+1979 
-1984 DAFTAFQIGVKKFG
+1984 
-1998 VTAKNKQG
+1998 
-2006 LTVVFEITMT
+2006 
-2016 VELVADP
+2016 
-2023 VTLEGNREI
+2023 
-2032 VLSDASDYAV
+2032 
-2042 DLGEY
+2042 
-2047 AASTVISSTFAGEN
+2047 
-2061 ATFADGKLTITDA
+2061 
-2074 LKANKQKHGMQT
+2074 
-2086 LKVTVLKD
+2086 
-2094 GKYYVV
+2094 
-2100 TANVLVVTKAISTI
+2100 
-2114 NELTAALTAGTD
+2114 
-2126 NVVYGYYRL
+2126 
-2135 TQNVGSSE
+2135 
-2143 AWINVA
+2143 
-2149 NNGSWQNVDGSVGF
+2149 
-2163 RGTLDGNGFAVD
+2163 
-2175 GAFGTHS
+2175 
-2182 LFGIIGNGAVVKNI
+2182 
-2196 TFNVYYYQNNRQTL
+2196 
-2210 ARSITGATIEG
+2210 
-2221 VTINIKSIHGI
+2221 
-2232 LDATKEGGVITGLMS
+2232 
-2247 HTTHYKDVTINAEGK
+2247 
-2262 DIDTLFGKSYGNYKA
+2262 
-2277 EKANTFENCVV
+2277 
-2288 NAKSLAGLVHSNEII
+2288 
-2303 SAAGIDGLTI
+2303 AAGIDGLTI
-2313 KES
+2313 KEN

>member
-21 AIFLVFVMVIA
+21 AMLFVFVMVIA
-32 LMCAVACTGDGGESV
+32 LTCAVACAGGGREESV
-47 DSSASASDGF
+47 DSPASASDVIV
-57 DPDDSEDSGDV
+57 PDDSEDPGDS
-68 EDSSGIEDAK
+68 EDSSEIKDEK
-78 IVLKEIPDAGNVK
+78 IVLKEIPGAGNVK

-96 IRKYLSA
+96 VREYLSA
-103 SAVSEQIA
+103 SDVSGQIA

-116 KVQKDYGALPVKLAW
+116 KVSKDSGALPVKLAW

-143 ADNENFDNAMSYVVS
+143 ADNENFDNATSYVVS
-158 GFTKELDIYNL
+158 GFTRELDIYNL
-169 LPATTYYWK
+169 LPSTTYYWK
-178 VEGDRSDMS
+178 VAGDRSDMS

-214 GWNADGSF
+214 GWNADDSF

-241 DNKLTENGLK
+241 NNKLTENGLK

-311 TSAESTENKNDARRL
+311 TPVDSMENKNDARRL
-326 SYATGNA
+326 AYATGNA

-341 RSLKS
+341 RSLKG

-395 SFSKVSGLRYRSE
+395 SFSSVSGLRYRSE

-496 KTTNTLNLGDV
+496 KTANTLNLGDV

-518 NVSLGNSLSAI
+518 NVSLGNSLNSI
-529 DGSKFANVY
+529 DGSKFANIY

-549 EKGKK
+549 ENGKK
-554 IIKVPVFVV
+554 IIKVPVLVV

-572 LISALKITAERN
+572 LISALKITSERN
-584 YGYYELKNNITLGSF
+584 YGYYELKNDITLGSF
-599 ANEAKASFSGRNG
+599 SNEAKASFSGRNG
-612 FCGILEGNGYT
+612 FCGILEGNGHT
-623 ITAPLGNHGL
+623 VTAPLGNHGL

-654 NEAGKSVIGD
+654 NEAGKSVMGD

-707 VYAENAKL
+707 INAENAKL

-723 QYTFGGNDFTSCL
+723 QYAFGGNNFTSCL
-736 IKAKHVKELA
+736 INAKYVKELA
-746 RQYTDGTFVPVYL
+746 RQYTDGIYVPVYL
-759 EDTYGFDGEITDA
+759 EDIYGFDGKITDT
-772 VEMTVADVINVKGS
+772 VEIAVADIINVEGS
-786 VIELNIGGRF
+786 NIELNVGERF
-796 INSTINH
+796 RSSKVVGVESKGVKIT
-803 IECNNVSIKEYKYKN
+803 EYKFVN
-818 GVLYLYND
+818 GVLYLFND
-826 ELIFGENLGKTT
+826 RELFGDTLGETT
-838 ISIDFK
+838 INITFEG
-844 SVNGILVHAK
+844 VNGILVKAQ
-854 ISAVAFTNSEKVVF
+854 ISVVIFTDSEEVVLEETQEIF
-868 DEVREIYL
+868 IGRE
-876 NRNENSL
+876 ENSV
-883 DLGRFGGA
+883 DLKEFGGA

-898 NGFFFGSDVNALDI
+898 NGYYFGNDVNSLNIDSEFRANPLI
-912 SDEVINNK
+912 
-920 ALHGNNLLTVLLE
+920 HGSNTLTVLIG
-933 KDGKFYTVT
+933 KDNKFYTLQ
-942 IPVTLVTAEI
+942 IPVAVITEEI
-952 NSAEQLNEL
+952 GDVVRFNEL
-961 LKSDN
+961 MKSDS

-976 LTTDIGKP
+976 LTADIGKP
-984 ETAFNNGT
+984 ETAFNNGNDT
-992 DNNWQNVDGLY
+992 NWQNVDGLY

-1019 VFTRGLLGLV
+1019 VFTRGLFGLV

-1037 FTVNAYGF
+1037 FTVNAYGY

-1063 VVINIKSGES
+1063 VKINVKSGES

-1079 GGIITAIMSHSTI
+1079 GGIITALMSHSTI

-1107 FGCSFWNYD
+1107 FGCSYWNYD
-1116 PRKANVF
+1116 PRKANAF
-1123 ENVKVT
+1123 ENVKIT

-1136 LCLRANIAESLYTID
+1136 LCLRANVAESLYTID
-1151 GVEGLTVEYVRSYDD
+1151 GVEGITVAYVRSYSD

-1171 LVGGSAEFTLGDE
+1171 LVGGLAEFTLGNE
-1184 NADVTEINSVT
+1184 NADVTEINSIT

-1206 ENGILAI
+1206 ENGILTI

-1240 YLGATIML
+1240 YLGATIVL
-1248 PGEEVLLEGDREI
+1248 PAEEVALDGDREI
-1261 VLSNGTEFALDL
+1261 ILADGTEYALDL
-1273 GEYAD
+1273 GDYAD
-1278 STVLAATLGS
+1278 STVLSATLGG

-1296 KLIVTGEY
+1296 KLIVTEEY

-1322 GGKYYIVTVKVLVV
+1322 DGKYYIVAVKVLVV

-1359 GYYRLT
+1359 GYYKLT
-1365 QNVGASEAWISV
+1365 QNVGSSAAWISV
-1377 ENKGDWKNAD
+1377 ANNGSWQNAD

-1398 NGFAVDGAFGTHS
+1398 SGFAVDGAFGTHG

-1431 YQNNRQTLARSI
+1431 YQNGRQTLARSI
-1443 TGATIEGVTI
+1443 TGATIENITI
-1453 NIKSIHGILDATKE
+1453 NIKSVYETLDATKE

-1476 HTTHYKDVTI
+1476 HTTHYKNVTI
-1486 NAEGKDI
+1486 NAEGKDL
-1493 DTLFGKSYGN
+1493 DTLFGMSYGN

-1527 SNEIISA
+1527 SN
-1534 VGIDGLAIMLT
+1534 
-1545 PDTIT
+1545 
-1550 AEEKLEIGTEY
+1550 
-1561 IMSIATVAEITKVTL
+1561 
-1576 DENDFSAYSF
+1576 
-1586 EAGMFTIFADAFGV
+1586 
-1600 SDSGVKTFVITG
+1600 
-1612 KNAGGYTVKQ
+1612 
-1622 TVIVTVELKATEVAL
+1622 
-1637 EGDREIVLSNGTE
+1637 
-1650 FALDLG
+1650 
-1656 AYADS
+1656 
-1661 TVLSATLGGENATY
+1661 
-1675 ANGKLIVTEE
+1675 
-1685 YKANKQKHG
+1685 
-1694 LQTLKVTVEK
+1694 
-1704 SGKYYV
+1704 
-1710 LTANV
+1710 
-1715 LVVTKAISTINE
+1715 
-1727 LNTAL
+1727 
-1732 KGEGDEYAIYGYYK
+1732 
-1746 LVADLGA
+1746 
-1753 ANYDG
+1753 
-1758 IQNGSSSKNWANA
+1758 
-1771 NGEYG
+1771 
-1776 FRGTFDGND
+1776 
-1785 KSISAII
+1785 
-1792 YNFGIFGIVGKGA
+1792 
-1805 YIKNLTVNSYK
+1805 
-1816 YSNGRT
+1816 
-1822 ILART
+1822 
-1827 ITEATIENVTINV
+1827 
-1840 ISGSSDSYYAEGGV
+1840 
-1854 ITALLSHSSKYINVK
+1854 
-1869 IKSSSDLD
+1869 
-1877 TLFGFSYWNYNPA
+1877 
-1890 KSNTFENCTVEAKS
+1890 
-1904 IGGIIC
+1904 GII
-1910 ITTKANMA
+1910 
-1918 EPIVSIA
+1918 P
-1925 GVKGLN
+1925 
-1931 VTLNKDAVAADNMTV
+1931 
-1946 GQAAVIELP
+1946 
-1955 DLTEITSIVLDNE
+1955 
-1968 EFTAYSFENGV
+1968 
-1979 LTINA
+1979 
-1984 DAFTAFQIGVKKFG
+1984 
-1998 VTAKNKQG
+1998 
-2006 LTVVFEITMT
+2006 
-2016 VELVADP
+2016 
-2023 VTLEGNREI
+2023 
-2032 VLSDASDYAV
+2032 
-2042 DLGEY
+2042 
-2047 AASTVISSTFAGEN
+2047 
-2061 ATFADGKLTITDA
+2061 
-2074 LKANKQKHGMQT
+2074 
-2086 LKVTVLKD
+2086 
-2094 GKYYVV
+2094 
-2100 TANVLVVTKAISTI
+2100 
-2114 NELTAALTAGTD
+2114 
-2126 NVVYGYYRL
+2126 
-2135 TQNVGSSE
+2135 
-2143 AWINVA
+2143 
-2149 NNGSWQNVDGSVGF
+2149 
-2163 RGTLDGNGFAVD
+2163 
-2175 GAFGTHS
+2175 
-2182 LFGIIGNGAVVKNI
+2182 
-2196 TFNVYYYQNNRQTL
+2196 
-2210 ARSITGATIEG
+2210 
-2221 VTINIKSIHGI
+2221 
-2232 LDATKEGGVITGLMS
+2232 
-2247 HTTHYKDVTINAEGK
+2247 
-2262 DIDTLFGKSYGNYKA
+2262 
-2277 EKANTFENCVV
+2277 
-2288 NAKSLAGLVHSNEII
+2288 
-2303 SAAGIDGLTI
+2303 AAGIDGLTI
-2313 KES
+2313 KEN

>member
-21 AIFLVFVMVIA
+21 AMLFVFVMVIA
-32 LMCAVACTGDGGESV
+32 LTCAVACAGGGGEESV
-47 DSSASASDGF
+47 DSSASASDVIV
-57 DPDDSEDSGDV
+57 PDDSEDPGDS
-68 EDSSGIEDAK
+68 EDSSEIKDEK
-78 IVLKEIPDAGNVK
+78 IVLKEIPEAGNVK

-96 IRKYLSA
+96 VREYLSA
-103 SAVSEQIA
+103 SDVSEQIA

-116 KVQKDYGALPVKLAW
+116 KVSKDSGALPVKLAW

-137 RYTIYI
+137 KYTIYV
-143 ADNENFDNAMSYVVS
+143 ADNENFDNATSYVVS
-158 GFTKELDIYNL
+158 GFTRELDVYNL
-169 LPATTYYWK
+169 LPSTTYYWK
-178 VEGDRSDMS
+178 VAGDRSDMS

-241 DNKLTENGLK
+241 NNKLTENGLK

-311 TSAESTENKNDARRL
+311 TPVDSMENKNDARRL

-341 RSLKS
+341 RSLKG

-395 SFSKVSGLRYRSE
+395 SFSSVSGLRYRSE

-496 KTTNTLNLGDV
+496 KTANTLNLGDV

-512 ESIYIN
+512 ESIYVN
-518 NVSLGNSLSAI
+518 NVSLGNSLNSI
-529 DGSKFANVY
+529 DGSKFANIY

-549 EKGKK
+549 ENGKK
-554 IIKVPVFVV
+554 IIKVPVLVV

-572 LISALKITAERN
+572 LISALKITSERN
-584 YGYYELKNNITLGSF
+584 YGYYELKNDITLGSF
-599 ANEAKASFSGRNG
+599 SNEAKASFSGRNG
-612 FCGILEGNGYT
+612 FCGILEGNGHT
-623 ITAPLGNHGL
+623 VTAPLGNHGL

-654 NEAGKSVIGD
+654 NEAGKSVMGD

-707 VYAENAKL
+707 INAENARL

-723 QYTFGGNDFTSCL
+723 QYAFGGNNFTSCL
-736 IKAKHVKELA
+736 INAKCVKELA
-746 RQYTDGTFVPVYL
+746 RQYTDGIYVPVYL
-759 EDTYGFDGEITDA
+759 EDIYGFDGEITDT
-772 VEMTVADVINVKGS
+772 VEIAVADIINVEGS
-786 VIELNIGGRF
+786 NIELNVGERF
-796 INSTINH
+796 KSSKVVG
-803 IECNNVSIKEYKYKN
+803 IESKGVKITEYKFVN
-818 GVLYLYND
+818 GVLYLFND
-826 ELIFGENLGKTT
+826 RELFGDTLGETAINIT
-838 ISIDFK
+838 FEG
-844 SVNGILVHAK
+844 VNGILVKAQ
-854 ISAVAFTNSEKVVF
+854 ISVVIFTDSEEVVLEETQEIF
-868 DEVREIYL
+868 IGRE
-876 NRNENSL
+876 ENSV
-883 DLGRFGGA
+883 DLKEFGGA

-898 NGFFFGSDVNALDI
+898 NGYYFGNDVNSLNIDSEFRANPLI
-912 SDEVINNK
+912 
-920 ALHGNNLLTVLLE
+920 HGSNTLTVLIG
-933 KDGKFYTVT
+933 KDNKFYTLQ
-942 IPVTLVTAEI
+942 IPVAVITEEI
-952 NSAEQLNEL
+952 GDVVRFNEL
-961 LKSDN
+961 MKSDS

-976 LTTDIGKP
+976 LTADIGKP
-984 ETAFNNGT
+984 ETAFNNGNDT
-992 DNNWQNVDGLY
+992 NWQNVDGLY

-1019 VFTRGLLGLV
+1019 VFSRGLFGLV

-1037 FTVNAYGF
+1037 FTVNAYGY

-1063 VVINIKSGES
+1063 VKINIESGES

-1079 GGIITAIMSHSTI
+1079 GGIITALMSHSTI

-1107 FGCSFWNYD
+1107 FGCSYWNYD
-1116 PRKANVF
+1116 PKKANAF
-1123 ENVKVT
+1123 ENVKIT

-1136 LCLRANIAESLYTID
+1136 LCLRANVADSLYTID
-1151 GVEGLTVEYVRSYDD
+1151 GVEGITVAYVRSYSD

-1171 LVGGSAEFTLGDE
+1171 LVGGLAEFTLGDE
-1184 NADVTEINSVT
+1184 NADVTEINSIT

-1206 ENGILAI
+1206 ENGILTI

-1240 YLGATIML
+1240 YLGATIVL
-1248 PGEEVLLEGDREI
+1248 PAEEIALDGDREI
-1261 VLSNGTEFALDL
+1261 ILADGTEYALDL
-1273 GEYAD
+1273 GDYAD
-1278 STVLAATLGS
+1278 STVLSATLGG

-1296 KLIVTGEY
+1296 KLIVTEEY

-1313 QTLKVTVEK
+1313 QTLKVTVLK
-1322 GGKYYIVTVKVLVV
+1322 DGKYYAVTVKVLVV

-1359 GYYRLT
+1359 GYYKLT
-1365 QNVGASEAWISV
+1365 QNVGSSEAWISV
-1377 ENKGDWKNAD
+1377 ANNGSWQNAD

-1398 NGFAVDGAFGTHS
+1398 SGFAVDGAFGTHG

-1431 YQNNRQTLARSI
+1431 YQNGRQTLARSI

-1453 NIKSIHGILDATKE
+1453 NIKSVSGTLDATKE

-1476 HTTHYKDVTI
+1476 HTTHYKNVTI
-1486 NAEGKDI
+1486 NAEGKDL
-1493 DTLFGKSYGN
+1493 DTLFGMSYGN

-1520 SLAGLVH
+1520 SLVGLVH
-1527 SNEIISA
+1527 SN
-1534 VGIDGLAIMLT
+1534 
-1545 PDTIT
+1545 
-1550 AEEKLEIGTEY
+1550 
-1561 IMSIATVAEITKVTL
+1561 
-1576 DENDFSAYSF
+1576 
-1586 EAGMFTIFADAFGV
+1586 
-1600 SDSGVKTFVITG
+1600 
-1612 KNAGGYTVKQ
+1612 
-1622 TVIVTVELKATEVAL
+1622 
-1637 EGDREIVLSNGTE
+1637 
-1650 FALDLG
+1650 
-1656 AYADS
+1656 
-1661 TVLSATLGGENATY
+1661 
-1675 ANGKLIVTEE
+1675 
-1685 YKANKQKHG
+1685 
-1694 LQTLKVTVEK
+1694 
-1704 SGKYYV
+1704 
-1710 LTANV
+1710 
-1715 LVVTKAISTINE
+1715 
-1727 LNTAL
+1727 
-1732 KGEGDEYAIYGYYK
+1732 
-1746 LVADLGA
+1746 
-1753 ANYDG
+1753 
-1758 IQNGSSSKNWANA
+1758 
-1771 NGEYG
+1771 
-1776 FRGTFDGND
+1776 
-1785 KSISAII
+1785 
-1792 YNFGIFGIVGKGA
+1792 
-1805 YIKNLTVNSYK
+1805 
-1816 YSNGRT
+1816 
-1822 ILART
+1822 
-1827 ITEATIENVTINV
+1827 
-1840 ISGSSDSYYAEGGV
+1840 
-1854 ITALLSHSSKYINVK
+1854 
-1869 IKSSSDLD
+1869 
-1877 TLFGFSYWNYNPA
+1877 
-1890 KSNTFENCTVEAKS
+1890 
-1904 IGGIIC
+1904 GII
-1910 ITTKANMA
+1910 
-1918 EPIVSIA
+1918 P
-1925 GVKGLN
+1925 
-1931 VTLNKDAVAADNMTV
+1931 
-1946 GQAAVIELP
+1946 
-1955 DLTEITSIVLDNE
+1955 
-1968 EFTAYSFENGV
+1968 
-1979 LTINA
+1979 
-1984 DAFTAFQIGVKKFG
+1984 
-1998 VTAKNKQG
+1998 
-2006 LTVVFEITMT
+2006 
-2016 VELVADP
+2016 
-2023 VTLEGNREI
+2023 
-2032 VLSDASDYAV
+2032 
-2042 DLGEY
+2042 
-2047 AASTVISSTFAGEN
+2047 
-2061 ATFADGKLTITDA
+2061 
-2074 LKANKQKHGMQT
+2074 
-2086 LKVTVLKD
+2086 
-2094 GKYYVV
+2094 
-2100 TANVLVVTKAISTI
+2100 
-2114 NELTAALTAGTD
+2114 
-2126 NVVYGYYRL
+2126 
-2135 TQNVGSSE
+2135 
-2143 AWINVA
+2143 
-2149 NNGSWQNVDGSVGF
+2149 
-2163 RGTLDGNGFAVD
+2163 
-2175 GAFGTHS
+2175 
-2182 LFGIIGNGAVVKNI
+2182 
-2196 TFNVYYYQNNRQTL
+2196 
-2210 ARSITGATIEG
+2210 
-2221 VTINIKSIHGI
+2221 
-2232 LDATKEGGVITGLMS
+2232 
-2247 HTTHYKDVTINAEGK
+2247 
-2262 DIDTLFGKSYGNYKA
+2262 
-2277 EKANTFENCVV
+2277 
-2288 NAKSLAGLVHSNEII
+2288 
-2303 SAAGIDGLTI
+2303 AAGIDGLTI
-2313 KES
+2313 KEN

>member
-9 DLKNLKKCRTLA
+9 DLKNPKKCRTLA
-21 AIFLVFVMVIA
+21 AMLFVFVMVIA
-32 LMCAVACTGDGGESV
+32 LTCAVACAGGGREESV
-47 DSSASASDGF
+47 DSPASASDVIV
-57 DPDDSEDSGDV
+57 PDDSEDPGDS
-68 EDSSGIEDAK
+68 EDSSEIKDEK
-78 IVLKEIPDAGNVK
+78 IVLKEIPGAGNVK

-96 IRKYLSA
+96 VREYLSA
-103 SAVSEQIA
+103 SDVSGQIA

-116 KVQKDYGALPVKLAW
+116 KVSKDSGALPVKLAW

-143 ADNENFDNAMSYVVS
+143 ADNENFDNATSYVVS
-158 GFTKELDIYNL
+158 GFTRELDIYNL
-169 LPATTYYWK
+169 LPSTTYYWK
-178 VEGDRSDMS
+178 VAGDRSDMS

-214 GWNADGSF
+214 GWNADDSF

-241 DNKLTENGLK
+241 NNKLTENGLK

-311 TSAESTENKNDARRL
+311 TPVDSMENKNDARRL
-326 SYATGNA
+326 AYATGNA

-341 RSLKS
+341 RSLKG

-395 SFSKVSGLRYRSE
+395 SFSSVSGLRYRSE

-496 KTTNTLNLGDV
+496 KTANTLNLGDV

-512 ESIYIN
+512 ESIYVN
-518 NVSLGNSLSAI
+518 NVSLGNSLNSI
-529 DGSKFANVY
+529 DGSKFANIY

-549 EKGKK
+549 ENGKK
-554 IIKVPVFVV
+554 IIKVPVLVV

-572 LISALKITAERN
+572 LISALKITSERN
-584 YGYYELKNNITLGSF
+584 YGYYELKNDITLGSF
-599 ANEAKASFSGRNG
+599 SNEAKASFSGRNG
-612 FCGILEGNGYT
+612 FCGILEGNGHT
-623 ITAPLGNHGL
+623 VTAPLGNHGL

-654 NEAGKSVIGD
+654 NEAGKSVMGD

-707 VYAENAKL
+707 INAENAKL

-723 QYTFGGNDFTSCL
+723 QYAFGGNNFTSCL
-736 IKAKHVKELA
+736 INAKYVKELA
-746 RQYTDGTFVPVYL
+746 RQYTDGIYVPVYL
-759 EDTYGFDGEITDA
+759 EDIYGFDGKITDT
-772 VEMTVADVINVKGS
+772 VEIAVADIINVEGS
-786 VIELNIGGRF
+786 NIELNVGERF
-796 INSTINH
+796 RSSKVVGVESKGVKIT
-803 IECNNVSIKEYKYKN
+803 EYKFVN
-818 GVLYLYND
+818 GVLYLFND
-826 ELIFGENLGKTT
+826 RELFGDTLGETT
-838 ISIDFK
+838 INITFEG
-844 SVNGILVHAK
+844 VNGILVKAQ
-854 ISAVAFTNSEKVVF
+854 ISVVIFTDSEEVVLEETQEIF
-868 DEVREIYL
+868 IGRE
-876 NRNENSL
+876 ENSV
-883 DLGRFGGA
+883 DLKEFGGA

-898 NGFFFGSDVNALDI
+898 NGYYFGNDVNSLNIDSEFRANPLI
-912 SDEVINNK
+912 
-920 ALHGNNLLTVLLE
+920 HGSNTLTVLIG
-933 KDGKFYTVT
+933 KDNKFYTLQ
-942 IPVTLVTAEI
+942 IPVAVITEEI
-952 NSAEQLNEL
+952 GDVVRFNEL
-961 LKSDN
+961 MKSDS

-976 LTTDIGKP
+976 LTADIGKP
-984 ETAFNNGT
+984 ETAFNNGNDT
-992 DNNWQNVDGLY
+992 NWQNVDGLY

-1019 VFTRGLLGLV
+1019 VFTRGLFGLV

-1037 FTVNAYGF
+1037 FTVNAYGY

-1063 VVINIKSGES
+1063 VKINVKSGES

-1079 GGIITAIMSHSTI
+1079 GGIITALMSHSTI

-1107 FGCSFWNYD
+1107 FGCSYWNYD
-1116 PRKANVF
+1116 PRKANAF
-1123 ENVKVT
+1123 ENVKIT

-1136 LCLRANIAESLYTID
+1136 LCLRANVAESLYTID
-1151 GVEGLTVEYVRSYDD
+1151 GVEGITVAYVRSYSD

-1171 LVGGSAEFTLGDE
+1171 LVGGLAEFTLGNE
-1184 NADVTEINSVT
+1184 NADVTEINSIT

-1206 ENGILAI
+1206 ENGILTI

-1240 YLGATIML
+1240 YLGATIVL
-1248 PGEEVLLEGDREI
+1248 PAEEVALDGDREI
-1261 VLSNGTEFALDL
+1261 ILADGTEYALDL
-1273 GEYAD
+1273 GDYAD
-1278 STVLAATLGS
+1278 STVLSATLGG

-1296 KLIVTGEY
+1296 KLIVTEEY

-1322 GGKYYIVTVKVLVV
+1322 DGKYYIVAVKVLVV

-1359 GYYRLT
+1359 GYYKLT
-1365 QNVGASEAWISV
+1365 QNVGSSAAWISV
-1377 ENKGDWKNAD
+1377 ANNGSWQNAD

-1398 NGFAVDGAFGTHS
+1398 SGFAVDGAFGTHG

-1431 YQNNRQTLARSI
+1431 YQNGRQTLARSI
-1443 TGATIEGVTI
+1443 TGATIENITI
-1453 NIKSIHGILDATKE
+1453 NIKSVYETLDATKE

-1476 HTTHYKDVTI
+1476 HTTHYKNVTI
-1486 NAEGKDI
+1486 NAEGKDL
-1493 DTLFGKSYGN
+1493 DTLFGMSYGN

-1527 SNEIISA
+1527 SN
-1534 VGIDGLAIMLT
+1534 
-1545 PDTIT
+1545 
-1550 AEEKLEIGTEY
+1550 
-1561 IMSIATVAEITKVTL
+1561 
-1576 DENDFSAYSF
+1576 
-1586 EAGMFTIFADAFGV
+1586 
-1600 SDSGVKTFVITG
+1600 
-1612 KNAGGYTVKQ
+1612 
-1622 TVIVTVELKATEVAL
+1622 
-1637 EGDREIVLSNGTE
+1637 
-1650 FALDLG
+1650 
-1656 AYADS
+1656 
-1661 TVLSATLGGENATY
+1661 
-1675 ANGKLIVTEE
+1675 
-1685 YKANKQKHG
+1685 
-1694 LQTLKVTVEK
+1694 
-1704 SGKYYV
+1704 
-1710 LTANV
+1710 
-1715 LVVTKAISTINE
+1715 
-1727 LNTAL
+1727 
-1732 KGEGDEYAIYGYYK
+1732 
-1746 LVADLGA
+1746 
-1753 ANYDG
+1753 
-1758 IQNGSSSKNWANA
+1758 
-1771 NGEYG
+1771 
-1776 FRGTFDGND
+1776 
-1785 KSISAII
+1785 
-1792 YNFGIFGIVGKGA
+1792 
-1805 YIKNLTVNSYK
+1805 
-1816 YSNGRT
+1816 
-1822 ILART
+1822 
-1827 ITEATIENVTINV
+1827 
-1840 ISGSSDSYYAEGGV
+1840 
-1854 ITALLSHSSKYINVK
+1854 
-1869 IKSSSDLD
+1869 
-1877 TLFGFSYWNYNPA
+1877 
-1890 KSNTFENCTVEAKS
+1890 
-1904 IGGIIC
+1904 GII
-1910 ITTKANMA
+1910 
-1918 EPIVSIA
+1918 P
-1925 GVKGLN
+1925 
-1931 VTLNKDAVAADNMTV
+1931 
-1946 GQAAVIELP
+1946 
-1955 DLTEITSIVLDNE
+1955 
-1968 EFTAYSFENGV
+1968 
-1979 LTINA
+1979 
-1984 DAFTAFQIGVKKFG
+1984 
-1998 VTAKNKQG
+1998 
-2006 LTVVFEITMT
+2006 
-2016 VELVADP
+2016 
-2023 VTLEGNREI
+2023 
-2032 VLSDASDYAV
+2032 
-2042 DLGEY
+2042 
-2047 AASTVISSTFAGEN
+2047 
-2061 ATFADGKLTITDA
+2061 
-2074 LKANKQKHGMQT
+2074 
-2086 LKVTVLKD
+2086 
-2094 GKYYVV
+2094 
-2100 TANVLVVTKAISTI
+2100 
-2114 NELTAALTAGTD
+2114 
-2126 NVVYGYYRL
+2126 
-2135 TQNVGSSE
+2135 
-2143 AWINVA
+2143 
-2149 NNGSWQNVDGSVGF
+2149 
-2163 RGTLDGNGFAVD
+2163 
-2175 GAFGTHS
+2175 
-2182 LFGIIGNGAVVKNI
+2182 
-2196 TFNVYYYQNNRQTL
+2196 
-2210 ARSITGATIEG
+2210 
-2221 VTINIKSIHGI
+2221 
-2232 LDATKEGGVITGLMS
+2232 
-2247 HTTHYKDVTINAEGK
+2247 
-2262 DIDTLFGKSYGNYKA
+2262 
-2277 EKANTFENCVV
+2277 
-2288 NAKSLAGLVHSNEII
+2288 
-2303 SAAGIDGLTI
+2303 AAGIDGLTI
-2313 KES
+2313 KEN

>member
-21 AIFLVFVMVIA
+21 AMLFVFVMVIA
-32 LMCAVACTGDGGESV
+32 LTCAVACAGGGREESV
-47 DSSASASDGF
+47 DSPASASDVIV
-57 DPDDSEDSGDV
+57 PDDSEDPGDS
-68 EDSSGIEDAK
+68 EDSSEIKDEK
-78 IVLKEIPDAGNVK
+78 IVLKEIPEAGNVK

-96 IRKYLSA
+96 VREYLSA
-103 SAVSEQIA
+103 SDVSGQIA

-116 KVQKDYGALPVKLAW
+116 KVSKDAGALPVKLAW

-137 RYTIYI
+137 KYTIYV
-143 ADNENFDNAMSYVVS
+143 ADNENFDNATSYVVS
-158 GFTKELDIYNL
+158 GFTRELEIYNL
-169 LPATTYYWK
+169 LPSTTYYWK
-178 VEGDRSDMS
+178 VAGDRSDMS

-241 DNKLTENGLK
+241 NNKLTENGLK

-311 TSAESTENKNDARRL
+311 TPVDSMENKNDARRL

-341 RSLKS
+341 RSLKG

-376 INGLL
+376 INGFL

-395 SFSKVSGLRYRSE
+395 SFSSVSGLRYRSE

-512 ESIYIN
+512 ESIYVN
-518 NVSLGNSLSAI
+518 NVSLGNSLNSI
-529 DGSKFANVY
+529 DGSKFANIY

-549 EKGKK
+549 ENGKK
-554 IIKVPVFVV
+554 IIKVPVLVV

-572 LISALKITAERN
+572 LISALKITSERN
-584 YGYYELKNNITLGSF
+584 YGYYELKNDITLGSF
-599 ANEAKASFSGRNG
+599 SNEAKASFSGRNG
-612 FCGILEGNGYT
+612 FCGILEGNGHT
-623 ITAPLGNHGL
+623 VTAPLGNHGL

-654 NEAGKSVIGD
+654 NEAGKSVMGD

-707 VYAENAKL
+707 INAENAKL

-723 QYTFGGNDFTSCL
+723 QYAFGGNNFTSCL
-736 IKAKHVKELA
+736 INAKYVKELA
-746 RQYTDGTFVPVYL
+746 RQYTDGIFVPVYL
-759 EDTYGFDGEITDA
+759 EDIYGFDGEITDT
-772 VEMTVADVINVKGS
+772 VEIAVADIINVEGS
-786 VIELNIGGRF
+786 NIELNVGERF
-796 INSTINH
+796 KSSKVVG
-803 IECNNVSIKEYKYKN
+803 IESKGVKITEYKFVN
-818 GVLYLYND
+818 GVLYLFND
-826 ELIFGENLGKTT
+826 RELFGDTLGETAINIT
-838 ISIDFK
+838 FEG
-844 SVNGILVHAK
+844 VNGILVKAQ
-854 ISAVAFTNSEKVVF
+854 ISVVIFTDSEEVVLEETQEIF
-868 DEVREIYL
+868 IGRE
-876 NRNENSL
+876 ENSV
-883 DLGRFGGA
+883 DLKEFGGA

-898 NGFFFGSDVNALDI
+898 NGYYFGNDVNSLNIDSEFRANPLI
-912 SDEVINNK
+912 
-920 ALHGNNLLTVLLE
+920 HGSNTLTVLIG
-933 KDGKFYTVT
+933 KDNKFYTLQ
-942 IPVTLVTAEI
+942 IPVAVITEEI
-952 NSAEQLNEL
+952 GDVVRFNEL
-961 LKSDN
+961 MKSDS

-976 LTTDIGKP
+976 LTADIGKP
-984 ETAFNNGT
+984 ETAFNNGNDT
-992 DNNWQNVDGLY
+992 NWQNVDGLY

-1019 VFTRGLLGLV
+1019 VFSRGLFGLV

-1037 FTVNAYGF
+1037 FTVNAYGY

-1063 VVINIKSGES
+1063 VKINIESGES

-1079 GGIITAIMSHSTI
+1079 GGIITALMSHSTI

-1107 FGCSFWNYD
+1107 FGCSYWNYD
-1116 PRKANVF
+1116 PKKANAF
-1123 ENVKVT
+1123 ENVKIT

-1136 LCLRANIAESLYTID
+1136 LCLRANVVEDSLYTID
-1151 GVEGLTVEYVRSYDD
+1151 GVEGITVAYVRSYSD

-1171 LVGGSAEFTLGDE
+1171 LVGGLAEFTLGDE
-1184 NADVTEINSVT
+1184 NADVTEINSIT

-1206 ENGILAI
+1206 ENGILTI

-1240 YLGATIML
+1240 YLGATIVL
-1248 PGEEVLLEGDREI
+1248 PAEEVALDGNREI
-1261 VLSNGTEFALDL
+1261 ILADGTEYALDL
-1273 GEYAD
+1273 GDYAD
-1278 STVLAATLGS
+1278 STVLSATLGG

-1296 KLIVTGEY
+1296 KLIVTEEY

-1313 QTLKVTVEK
+1313 QTLKVTVLK
-1322 GGKYYIVTVKVLVV
+1322 DGKYYAVTVKVLVV

-1359 GYYRLT
+1359 GYYKLT
-1365 QNVGASEAWISV
+1365 QNVGSSEAWISV
-1377 ENKGDWKNAD
+1377 ANNGSWQNAD

-1398 NGFAVDGAFGTHS
+1398 SGFAVDGAFGTHG

-1431 YQNNRQTLARSI
+1431 YQNGRQTLARSI
-1443 TGATIEGVTI
+1443 TGATIEDVTI
-1453 NIKSIHGILDATKE
+1453 NIKSVSGTLDATKE

-1476 HTTHYKDVTI
+1476 HTTHYKNVTI
-1486 NAEGKDI
+1486 NAEGKDL
-1493 DTLFGKSYGN
+1493 DTLFGMSYGN

-1520 SLAGLVH
+1520 SLVGLVH
-1527 SNEIISA
+1527 SN
-1534 VGIDGLAIMLT
+1534 
-1545 PDTIT
+1545 
-1550 AEEKLEIGTEY
+1550 
-1561 IMSIATVAEITKVTL
+1561 
-1576 DENDFSAYSF
+1576 
-1586 EAGMFTIFADAFGV
+1586 
-1600 SDSGVKTFVITG
+1600 
-1612 KNAGGYTVKQ
+1612 
-1622 TVIVTVELKATEVAL
+1622 
-1637 EGDREIVLSNGTE
+1637 
-1650 FALDLG
+1650 
-1656 AYADS
+1656 
-1661 TVLSATLGGENATY
+1661 
-1675 ANGKLIVTEE
+1675 
-1685 YKANKQKHG
+1685 
-1694 LQTLKVTVEK
+1694 
-1704 SGKYYV
+1704 
-1710 LTANV
+1710 
-1715 LVVTKAISTINE
+1715 
-1727 LNTAL
+1727 
-1732 KGEGDEYAIYGYYK
+1732 
-1746 LVADLGA
+1746 
-1753 ANYDG
+1753 
-1758 IQNGSSSKNWANA
+1758 
-1771 NGEYG
+1771 
-1776 FRGTFDGND
+1776 
-1785 KSISAII
+1785 
-1792 YNFGIFGIVGKGA
+1792 
-1805 YIKNLTVNSYK
+1805 
-1816 YSNGRT
+1816 
-1822 ILART
+1822 
-1827 ITEATIENVTINV
+1827 
-1840 ISGSSDSYYAEGGV
+1840 
-1854 ITALLSHSSKYINVK
+1854 
-1869 IKSSSDLD
+1869 
-1877 TLFGFSYWNYNPA
+1877 
-1890 KSNTFENCTVEAKS
+1890 
-1904 IGGIIC
+1904 GII
-1910 ITTKANMA
+1910 
-1918 EPIVSIA
+1918 P
-1925 GVKGLN
+1925 
-1931 VTLNKDAVAADNMTV
+1931 
-1946 GQAAVIELP
+1946 
-1955 DLTEITSIVLDNE
+1955 
-1968 EFTAYSFENGV
+1968 
-1979 LTINA
+1979 
-1984 DAFTAFQIGVKKFG
+1984 
-1998 VTAKNKQG
+1998 
-2006 LTVVFEITMT
+2006 
-2016 VELVADP
+2016 
-2023 VTLEGNREI
+2023 
-2032 VLSDASDYAV
+2032 
-2042 DLGEY
+2042 
-2047 AASTVISSTFAGEN
+2047 
-2061 ATFADGKLTITDA
+2061 
-2074 LKANKQKHGMQT
+2074 
-2086 LKVTVLKD
+2086 
-2094 GKYYVV
+2094 
-2100 TANVLVVTKAISTI
+2100 
-2114 NELTAALTAGTD
+2114 
-2126 NVVYGYYRL
+2126 
-2135 TQNVGSSE
+2135 
-2143 AWINVA
+2143 
-2149 NNGSWQNVDGSVGF
+2149 
-2163 RGTLDGNGFAVD
+2163 
-2175 GAFGTHS
+2175 
-2182 LFGIIGNGAVVKNI
+2182 
-2196 TFNVYYYQNNRQTL
+2196 
-2210 ARSITGATIEG
+2210 
-2221 VTINIKSIHGI
+2221 
-2232 LDATKEGGVITGLMS
+2232 
-2247 HTTHYKDVTINAEGK
+2247 
-2262 DIDTLFGKSYGNYKA
+2262 
-2277 EKANTFENCVV
+2277 
-2288 NAKSLAGLVHSNEII
+2288 
-2303 SAAGIDGLTI
+2303 AAGIDGLTI
-2313 KES
+2313 PQ

>member
-21 AIFLVFVMVIA
+21 AMLFVLVMVIA
-32 LMCAVACTGDGGESV
+32 LTCAVACAGGGREESV
-47 DSSASASDGF
+47 DSSASASDVIV
-57 DPDDSEDSGDV
+57 PDDSEDPGDS
-68 EDSSGIEDAK
+68 EDSSEIKDEK
-78 IVLKEIPDAGNVK
+78 IVLKEIPGAGNVK

-96 IRKYLSA
+96 VREYLSA
-103 SAVSEQIA
+103 SDVSEQIA

-116 KVQKDYGALPVKLAW
+116 KVSKDSGALPVKLAW

-137 RYTIYI
+137 KYTIYV
-143 ADNENFDNAMSYVVS
+143 ADNENFDNATSYVVS
-158 GFTKELDIYNL
+158 GFTRELDVYNL
-169 LPATTYYWK
+169 LPSTTYYWK
-178 VEGDRSDMS
+178 VAGDRFDMS

-241 DNKLTENGLK
+241 NNKLTENGLK

-311 TSAESTENKNDARRL
+311 TPVDSMENKNDARRL

-341 RSLKS
+341 RSLKG

-395 SFSKVSGLRYRSE
+395 SFSSVSGLRYRSE

-496 KTTNTLNLGDV
+496 KTANTLNLGDV

-512 ESIYIN
+512 ESIYVN
-518 NVSLGNSLSAI
+518 NVSLGNSLNSI
-529 DGSKFANVY
+529 DGSKFANIY

-549 EKGKK
+549 DNGKK
-554 IIKVPVFVV
+554 IIKVPVLVV

-572 LISALKITAERN
+572 LISALKITSERN
-584 YGYYELKNNITLGSF
+584 YGYYELKNDITLGSF
-599 ANEAKASFSGRNG
+599 SNEAKASFSGRNG
-612 FCGILEGNGYT
+612 FCGILEGNGHT
-623 ITAPLGNHGL
+623 VTAPLGNHGL

-654 NEAGKSVIGD
+654 NEAGKSVMGD

-707 VYAENAKL
+707 INAENAKL

-723 QYTFGGNDFTSCL
+723 QYAFGGNNFTSCL
-736 IKAKHVKELA
+736 INAKYVKELA
-746 RQYTDGTFVPVYL
+746 RQYTDGIYVPVYL
-759 EDTYGFDGEITDA
+759 EDIYGFDGEITDT
-772 VEMTVADVINVKGS
+772 VEIAVADIINVEGS
-786 VIELNIGGRF
+786 NIELNVGERF
-796 INSTINH
+796 KSSKVVGVESKGVKIT
-803 IECNNVSIKEYKYKN
+803 EYKFVN
-818 GVLYLYND
+818 GVLYLFND
-826 ELIFGENLGKTT
+826 RELFGDTLGETT
-838 ISIDFK
+838 INITFEG
-844 SVNGILVHAK
+844 VNGILVKAQ
-854 ISAVAFTNSEKVVF
+854 ISVVIFTDSEEVVLEETQEIF
-868 DEVREIYL
+868 IGRE
-876 NRNENSL
+876 ENSV
-883 DLGRFGGA
+883 DLKEFGGA

-898 NGFFFGSDVNALDI
+898 NGYYFGNDVNSLNIDSEFRANPLI
-912 SDEVINNK
+912 
-920 ALHGNNLLTVLLE
+920 HGSNTLTVLIG
-933 KDGKFYTVT
+933 KDNKFYTLQ
-942 IPVTLVTAEI
+942 IPVAVITEEI
-952 NSAEQLNEL
+952 GDVVRFNEL
-961 LKSDN
+961 MKSDS

-976 LTTDIGKP
+976 LTADIGKP
-984 ETAFNNGT
+984 ETAFNNGN
-992 DNNWQNVDGLY
+992 DKNWQNVDGLY

-1019 VFTRGLLGLV
+1019 VFSRGLFGLV

-1037 FTVNAYGF
+1037 FTVNAYGY

-1063 VVINIKSGES
+1063 VKINIESGES

-1079 GGIITAIMSHSTI
+1079 GGIITALMSHSTI

-1107 FGCSFWNYD
+1107 FGCSYWNYD
-1116 PRKANVF
+1116 PRKANAF
-1123 ENVKVT
+1123 ENVKIT

-1136 LCLRANIAESLYTID
+1136 LCLRANVADSLYTID
-1151 GVEGLTVEYVRSYDD
+1151 GVEGITVAYVRSYSD

-1184 NADVTEINSVT
+1184 NADVTEINSIT

-1206 ENGILAI
+1206 ENGILTI

-1240 YLGATIML
+1240 YLGATIVL
-1248 PGEEVLLEGDREI
+1248 PAEEVALDGDREI
-1261 VLSNGTEFALDL
+1261 ILADGTEYALDL
-1273 GEYAD
+1273 GDYAD
-1278 STVLAATLGS
+1278 STVLSATLGG

-1296 KLIVTGEY
+1296 KLIVAEEY

-1313 QTLKVTVEK
+1313 QTLKVTVLK
-1322 GGKYYIVTVKVLVV
+1322 DGKYYIVAVNVLVV

-1365 QNVGASEAWISV
+1365 QNVGSIEAWISV
-1377 ENKGDWKNAD
+1377 ANNGDWKNAD

-1398 NGFAVDGAFGTHS
+1398 NGFAVDGAFGTHG

-1431 YQNNRQTLARSI
+1431 YQNSRQTLARSI
-1443 TGATIEGVTI
+1443 TGATIENITI
-1453 NIKSIHGILDATKE
+1453 NIKSVYGTLDATAE

-1476 HTTHYKDVTI
+1476 HTTHYKNVTI
-1486 NAEGKDI
+1486 NAEGKDL
-1493 DTLFGKSYGN
+1493 DTLFGMSYGN

-1527 SNEIISA
+1527 SN
-1534 VGIDGLAIMLT
+1534 
-1545 PDTIT
+1545 
-1550 AEEKLEIGTEY
+1550 
-1561 IMSIATVAEITKVTL
+1561 
-1576 DENDFSAYSF
+1576 
-1586 EAGMFTIFADAFGV
+1586 
-1600 SDSGVKTFVITG
+1600 
-1612 KNAGGYTVKQ
+1612 
-1622 TVIVTVELKATEVAL
+1622 
-1637 EGDREIVLSNGTE
+1637 
-1650 FALDLG
+1650 
-1656 AYADS
+1656 
-1661 TVLSATLGGENATY
+1661 
-1675 ANGKLIVTEE
+1675 
-1685 YKANKQKHG
+1685 
-1694 LQTLKVTVEK
+1694 
-1704 SGKYYV
+1704 
-1710 LTANV
+1710 
-1715 LVVTKAISTINE
+1715 
-1727 LNTAL
+1727 
-1732 KGEGDEYAIYGYYK
+1732 
-1746 LVADLGA
+1746 
-1753 ANYDG
+1753 
-1758 IQNGSSSKNWANA
+1758 
-1771 NGEYG
+1771 
-1776 FRGTFDGND
+1776 
-1785 KSISAII
+1785 
-1792 YNFGIFGIVGKGA
+1792 
-1805 YIKNLTVNSYK
+1805 
-1816 YSNGRT
+1816 
-1822 ILART
+1822 
-1827 ITEATIENVTINV
+1827 
-1840 ISGSSDSYYAEGGV
+1840 
-1854 ITALLSHSSKYINVK
+1854 
-1869 IKSSSDLD
+1869 
-1877 TLFGFSYWNYNPA
+1877 
-1890 KSNTFENCTVEAKS
+1890 
-1904 IGGIIC
+1904 GII
-1910 ITTKANMA
+1910 
-1918 EPIVSIA
+1918 P
-1925 GVKGLN
+1925 
-1931 VTLNKDAVAADNMTV
+1931 
-1946 GQAAVIELP
+1946 
-1955 DLTEITSIVLDNE
+1955 
-1968 EFTAYSFENGV
+1968 
-1979 LTINA
+1979 
-1984 DAFTAFQIGVKKFG
+1984 
-1998 VTAKNKQG
+1998 
-2006 LTVVFEITMT
+2006 
-2016 VELVADP
+2016 
-2023 VTLEGNREI
+2023 
-2032 VLSDASDYAV
+2032 
-2042 DLGEY
+2042 
-2047 AASTVISSTFAGEN
+2047 
-2061 ATFADGKLTITDA
+2061 
-2074 LKANKQKHGMQT
+2074 
-2086 LKVTVLKD
+2086 
-2094 GKYYVV
+2094 
-2100 TANVLVVTKAISTI
+2100 
-2114 NELTAALTAGTD
+2114 
-2126 NVVYGYYRL
+2126 
-2135 TQNVGSSE
+2135 
-2143 AWINVA
+2143 
-2149 NNGSWQNVDGSVGF
+2149 
-2163 RGTLDGNGFAVD
+2163 
-2175 GAFGTHS
+2175 
-2182 LFGIIGNGAVVKNI
+2182 
-2196 TFNVYYYQNNRQTL
+2196 
-2210 ARSITGATIEG
+2210 
-2221 VTINIKSIHGI
+2221 
-2232 LDATKEGGVITGLMS
+2232 
-2247 HTTHYKDVTINAEGK
+2247 
-2262 DIDTLFGKSYGNYKA
+2262 
-2277 EKANTFENCVV
+2277 
-2288 NAKSLAGLVHSNEII
+2288 
-2303 SAAGIDGLTI
+2303 AAGIDGLTI
-2313 KES
+2313 KEK

>member
-9 DLKNLKKCRTLA
+9 DLKNLKKCRISA
-21 AIFLVFVMVIA
+21 AMLLVFVMVIT
-32 LMCAVACTGDGGESV
+32 LTCAVACAGGGGGGSV
-47 DSSASASDGF
+47 DSSASASGEF
-57 DPDDSEDSGDV
+57 DPNDSEDPGDSEDSSEIKD
-68 EDSSGIEDAK
+68 EK
-78 IVLKEIPDAGNVK
+78 IVLKEIPEAGNVK

-96 IRKYLSA
+96 IREYLSA
-103 SAVSEQIA
+103 SDVSEQIA

-116 KVQKDYGALPVKLAW
+116 KVSKDAGALPVKLAW

-143 ADNENFDNAMSYVVS
+143 ADNENFDHATSYVVS
-158 GFTKELDIYNL
+158 GFTRELDVYNL
-169 LPATTYYWK
+169 LPSTTYYWK
-178 VEGDRSDMS
+178 VAGDRSDTS

-214 GWNADGSF
+214 GWSADGSF

-259 KTEIDLRTQDKDDAN
+259 KTEIDLRAQGKDDAD

-311 TSAESTENKNDARRL
+311 TPADSMENKNDARRL

-435 AIKNNYGAE
+435 AIKTNYGAE
-444 GGTLSYAIENFLTD
+444 GGTLSYAIESFLTD
-458 YVGVSHE
+458 YVGVSYE

-496 KTTNTLNLGDV
+496 KTANTLNLGDV
-507 EYSSV
+507 AYRSV
-512 ESIYIN
+512 ESISIN
-518 NVSLGNSLSAI
+518 NVSLGNSLDSI
-529 DGSKFANVY
+529 DGSKFANIY

-549 EKGKK
+549 ENGKK

-572 LISALKITAERN
+572 LISALTITSERN
-584 YGYYELKNNITLGSF
+584 YGYYELKNDITLGSF
-599 ANEAKASFSGRNG
+599 SNEAKASFSGRNG

-623 ITAPLGNHGL
+623 VTAPLGNHGL

-654 NEAGKSVIGD
+654 NEAGKSVMGD

-707 VYAENAKL
+707 IHAENAKL

-723 QYTFGGNDFTSCL
+723 QYAFGGNHFTSCL
-736 IKAKHVKELA
+736 INAKYVKELA
-746 RQYTDGTFVPVYL
+746 RQYTDGIYVPVYL
-759 EDTYGFDGEITDA
+759 EEIYGFDGEITDT
-772 VEMTVADVINVKGS
+772 VEIAVADIINVEGS
-786 VIELNIGGRF
+786 NIELNVGERF
-796 INSTINH
+796 KGSKVVGVESKGVKIT
-803 IECNNVSIKEYKYKN
+803 EYKFAN
-818 GVLYLYND
+818 GVLYLFND
-826 ELIFGENLGKTT
+826 RGLFGENLGETT
-838 ISIDFK
+838 INITFEG
-844 SVNGILVHAK
+844 VNGILVKAQ
-854 ISAVAFTNSEKVVF
+854 ISVVIFTESEEVF
-868 DEVREIYL
+868 LEETQEIFVGRE
-876 NRNENSL
+876 ENSV
-883 DLGRFGGA
+883 DLKEFGGA

-898 NGFFFGSDVNALDI
+898 NGYYFGSDVNSLNIDSEFRAAPLI
-912 SDEVINNK
+912 
-920 ALHGNNLLTVLLE
+920 HGNNTLTVLIG
-933 KDGKFYTVT
+933 KDNKFYTLH
-942 IPVTLVTAEI
+942 IPVAVITEEI
-952 NSAEQLNEL
+952 GDVVRFNEL
-961 LKSDN
+961 MRSDS

-976 LTTDIGKP
+976 LTADIGNS
-984 ETAFNNGT
+984 ESDFNNGN
-992 DNNWQNVDGLY
+992 DKNWQNVDGLY

-1019 VFTRGLLGLV
+1019 VFTRGLFGLV

-1037 FTVNAYGF
+1037 FTVNAYGY

-1063 VVINIKSGES
+1063 VKINVKSGES

-1079 GGIITAIMSHSTI
+1079 GGIITALMSHSTI

-1107 FGCSFWNYD
+1107 FGCSYWNYD
-1116 PRKANVF
+1116 ARKANSF

-1136 LCLRANIAESLYTID
+1136 LCLRANVAESLYTID
-1151 GVEGLTVEYVRSYDD
+1151 GVEGITVAYVRSYED

-1171 LVGGSAEFTLGDE
+1171 LVGGSAEFTLGSE
-1184 NADVTEINSVT
+1184 NADVTEIDSIT

-1206 ENGILAI
+1206 ENGILTI

-1240 YLGATIML
+1240 YLGATIVL
-1248 PGEEVLLEGDREI
+1248 PAEEVALDGDREI
-1261 VLSNGTEFALDL
+1261 ILADGTEYALDL
-1273 GEYAD
+1273 GDYAD
-1278 STVLAATLGS
+1278 STVLSATLSG

-1296 KLIVTGEY
+1296 MLAISDDY

-1322 GGKYYIVTVKVLVV
+1322 DGKYYIVTVNVLVV

-1359 GYYRLT
+1359 GYYKLT
-1365 QNVGASEAWISV
+1365 QNVGSSAAWISV
-1377 ENKGDWKNAD
+1377 ANNGDWKNAD

-1398 NGFAVDGAFGTHS
+1398 SGFAVDGAFGTHG

-1431 YQNNRQTLARSI
+1431 YQNGRQTLARSI
-1443 TGATIEGVTI
+1443 TGATIENITI
-1453 NIKSIHGILDATKE
+1453 NIKSVHGTLDATAE

-1476 HTTHYKDVTI
+1476 HTTHYKNVTI
-1486 NAEGKDI
+1486 NAEGKDL

-1527 SNEIISA
+1527 SN
-1534 VGIDGLAIMLT
+1534 
-1545 PDTIT
+1545 
-1550 AEEKLEIGTEY
+1550 
-1561 IMSIATVAEITKVTL
+1561 
-1576 DENDFSAYSF
+1576 
-1586 EAGMFTIFADAFGV
+1586 
-1600 SDSGVKTFVITG
+1600 
-1612 KNAGGYTVKQ
+1612 
-1622 TVIVTVELKATEVAL
+1622 
-1637 EGDREIVLSNGTE
+1637 
-1650 FALDLG
+1650 
-1656 AYADS
+1656 
-1661 TVLSATLGGENATY
+1661 
-1675 ANGKLIVTEE
+1675 
-1685 YKANKQKHG
+1685 
-1694 LQTLKVTVEK
+1694 
-1704 SGKYYV
+1704 
-1710 LTANV
+1710 
-1715 LVVTKAISTINE
+1715 
-1727 LNTAL
+1727 
-1732 KGEGDEYAIYGYYK
+1732 
-1746 LVADLGA
+1746 
-1753 ANYDG
+1753 
-1758 IQNGSSSKNWANA
+1758 
-1771 NGEYG
+1771 
-1776 FRGTFDGND
+1776 
-1785 KSISAII
+1785 
-1792 YNFGIFGIVGKGA
+1792 
-1805 YIKNLTVNSYK
+1805 
-1816 YSNGRT
+1816 
-1822 ILART
+1822 
-1827 ITEATIENVTINV
+1827 
-1840 ISGSSDSYYAEGGV
+1840 
-1854 ITALLSHSSKYINVK
+1854 
-1869 IKSSSDLD
+1869 
-1877 TLFGFSYWNYNPA
+1877 
-1890 KSNTFENCTVEAKS
+1890 
-1904 IGGIIC
+1904 GII
-1910 ITTKANMA
+1910 
-1918 EPIVSIA
+1918 P
-1925 GVKGLN
+1925 
-1931 VTLNKDAVAADNMTV
+1931 
-1946 GQAAVIELP
+1946 
-1955 DLTEITSIVLDNE
+1955 
-1968 EFTAYSFENGV
+1968 
-1979 LTINA
+1979 
-1984 DAFTAFQIGVKKFG
+1984 
-1998 VTAKNKQG
+1998 
-2006 LTVVFEITMT
+2006 
-2016 VELVADP
+2016 
-2023 VTLEGNREI
+2023 
-2032 VLSDASDYAV
+2032 
-2042 DLGEY
+2042 
-2047 AASTVISSTFAGEN
+2047 
-2061 ATFADGKLTITDA
+2061 
-2074 LKANKQKHGMQT
+2074 
-2086 LKVTVLKD
+2086 
-2094 GKYYVV
+2094 
-2100 TANVLVVTKAISTI
+2100 
-2114 NELTAALTAGTD
+2114 
-2126 NVVYGYYRL
+2126 
-2135 TQNVGSSE
+2135 
-2143 AWINVA
+2143 
-2149 NNGSWQNVDGSVGF
+2149 
-2163 RGTLDGNGFAVD
+2163 
-2175 GAFGTHS
+2175 
-2182 LFGIIGNGAVVKNI
+2182 
-2196 TFNVYYYQNNRQTL
+2196 
-2210 ARSITGATIEG
+2210 
-2221 VTINIKSIHGI
+2221 
-2232 LDATKEGGVITGLMS
+2232 
-2247 HTTHYKDVTINAEGK
+2247 
-2262 DIDTLFGKSYGNYKA
+2262 
-2277 EKANTFENCVV
+2277 
-2288 NAKSLAGLVHSNEII
+2288 
-2303 SAAGIDGLTI
+2303 AAGINGLII
-2313 KES
+2313 KEK

>member
-1 MKEKMLSG
+1 ML
-9 DLKNLKKCRTLA
+9 
-21 AIFLVFVMVIA
+21 FVFVMVIA
-32 LMCAVACTGDGGESV
+32 LTCAVACAGGGREESV
-47 DSSASASDGF
+47 DSPASASDVIV
-57 DPDDSEDSGDV
+57 PDDSEDPGDS
-68 EDSSGIEDAK
+68 EDSSEIKDEK
-78 IVLKEIPDAGNVK
+78 IVLKEIPGAGNVK

-96 IRKYLSA
+96 VREYLSA
-103 SAVSEQIA
+103 SDVSGQIA

-116 KVQKDYGALPVKLAW
+116 KVSKDSGALPVKLAW

-143 ADNENFDNAMSYVVS
+143 ADNENFDNATSYVVS
-158 GFTKELDIYNL
+158 GFTRELDIYNL
-169 LPATTYYWK
+169 LPSTTYYWK
-178 VEGDRSDMS
+178 VAGDRSDMS

-214 GWNADGSF
+214 GWNADDSF

-241 DNKLTENGLK
+241 NNKLTENGLK

-311 TSAESTENKNDARRL
+311 TPVDSMENKNDARRL
-326 SYATGNA
+326 AYATGNA

-341 RSLKS
+341 RSLKG

-395 SFSKVSGLRYRSE
+395 SFSSVSGLRYRSE

-496 KTTNTLNLGDV
+496 KTANTLNLGDV

-518 NVSLGNSLSAI
+518 NVSLGNSLNSI
-529 DGSKFANVY
+529 DGSKFANIY

-549 EKGKK
+549 ENGKK
-554 IIKVPVFVV
+554 IIKVPVLVV

-572 LISALKITAERN
+572 LISALKITSERN
-584 YGYYELKNNITLGSF
+584 YGYYELKNDITLGSF
-599 ANEAKASFSGRNG
+599 SNEAKASFSGRNG
-612 FCGILEGNGYT
+612 FCGILEGNGHT
-623 ITAPLGNHGL
+623 VTAPLGNHGL

-654 NEAGKSVIGD
+654 NEAGKSVMGD

-707 VYAENAKL
+707 INAENAKL

-723 QYTFGGNDFTSCL
+723 QYAFGGNNFTSCL
-736 IKAKHVKELA
+736 INAKYVKELA
-746 RQYTDGTFVPVYL
+746 RQYTDGIYVPVYL
-759 EDTYGFDGEITDA
+759 EDIYGFDGKITDT
-772 VEMTVADVINVKGS
+772 VEIAVADIINVEGS
-786 VIELNIGGRF
+786 NIELNVGERF
-796 INSTINH
+796 RSSKVVGVESKGVKIT
-803 IECNNVSIKEYKYKN
+803 EYKFVN
-818 GVLYLYND
+818 GVLYLFND
-826 ELIFGENLGKTT
+826 RELFGDTLGETT
-838 ISIDFK
+838 INITFEG
-844 SVNGILVHAK
+844 VNGILVKAQ
-854 ISAVAFTNSEKVVF
+854 ISVVIFTDSEEVVLEETQEIF
-868 DEVREIYL
+868 IGRE
-876 NRNENSL
+876 ENSV
-883 DLGRFGGA
+883 DLKEFGGA

-898 NGFFFGSDVNALDI
+898 NGYYFGNDVNSLNIDSEFRANPLI
-912 SDEVINNK
+912 
-920 ALHGNNLLTVLLE
+920 HGSNTLTVLIG
-933 KDGKFYTVT
+933 KDNKFYTLQ
-942 IPVTLVTAEI
+942 IPVAVITEEI
-952 NSAEQLNEL
+952 GDVVRFNEL
-961 LKSDN
+961 MKSDS

-976 LTTDIGKP
+976 LTADIGKP
-984 ETAFNNGT
+984 ETAFNNGNDT
-992 DNNWQNVDGLY
+992 NWQNVDGLY

-1019 VFTRGLLGLV
+1019 VFTRGLFGLV

-1037 FTVNAYGF
+1037 FTVNAYGY

-1063 VVINIKSGES
+1063 VKINVKSGES

-1079 GGIITAIMSHSTI
+1079 GGIITALMSHSTI

-1107 FGCSFWNYD
+1107 FGCSYWNYD
-1116 PRKANVF
+1116 PRKANAF
-1123 ENVKVT
+1123 ENVKIT

-1136 LCLRANIAESLYTID
+1136 LCLRANVAESLYTID
-1151 GVEGLTVEYVRSYDD
+1151 GVEGITVAYVRSYSD

-1171 LVGGSAEFTLGDE
+1171 LVGGLAEFTLGNE
-1184 NADVTEINSVT
+1184 NADVTEINSIT

-1206 ENGILAI
+1206 ENGILTI

-1240 YLGATIML
+1240 YLGATIVL
-1248 PGEEVLLEGDREI
+1248 PAEEVALDGDREI
-1261 VLSNGTEFALDL
+1261 ILADGTEYALDL
-1273 GEYAD
+1273 GDYAD
-1278 STVLAATLGS
+1278 STVLSATLGG

-1296 KLIVTGEY
+1296 KLIVTEEY

-1322 GGKYYIVTVKVLVV
+1322 DGKYYIVAVKVLVV

-1359 GYYRLT
+1359 GYYKLT
-1365 QNVGASEAWISV
+1365 QNVGSSAAWISV
-1377 ENKGDWKNAD
+1377 ANNGSWQNAD

-1398 NGFAVDGAFGTHS
+1398 SGFAVDGAFGTHG

-1431 YQNNRQTLARSI
+1431 YQNGRQTLARSI
-1443 TGATIEGVTI
+1443 TGATIENITI
-1453 NIKSIHGILDATKE
+1453 NIKSVYETLDATKE

-1476 HTTHYKDVTI
+1476 HTTHYKNVTI
-1486 NAEGKDI
+1486 NAEGKDL
-1493 DTLFGKSYGN
+1493 DTLFGMSYGN

-1527 SNEIISA
+1527 SN
-1534 VGIDGLAIMLT
+1534 
-1545 PDTIT
+1545 
-1550 AEEKLEIGTEY
+1550 
-1561 IMSIATVAEITKVTL
+1561 
-1576 DENDFSAYSF
+1576 
-1586 EAGMFTIFADAFGV
+1586 
-1600 SDSGVKTFVITG
+1600 
-1612 KNAGGYTVKQ
+1612 
-1622 TVIVTVELKATEVAL
+1622 
-1637 EGDREIVLSNGTE
+1637 
-1650 FALDLG
+1650 
-1656 AYADS
+1656 
-1661 TVLSATLGGENATY
+1661 
-1675 ANGKLIVTEE
+1675 
-1685 YKANKQKHG
+1685 
-1694 LQTLKVTVEK
+1694 
-1704 SGKYYV
+1704 
-1710 LTANV
+1710 
-1715 LVVTKAISTINE
+1715 
-1727 LNTAL
+1727 
-1732 KGEGDEYAIYGYYK
+1732 
-1746 LVADLGA
+1746 
-1753 ANYDG
+1753 
-1758 IQNGSSSKNWANA
+1758 
-1771 NGEYG
+1771 
-1776 FRGTFDGND
+1776 
-1785 KSISAII
+1785 
-1792 YNFGIFGIVGKGA
+1792 
-1805 YIKNLTVNSYK
+1805 
-1816 YSNGRT
+1816 
-1822 ILART
+1822 
-1827 ITEATIENVTINV
+1827 
-1840 ISGSSDSYYAEGGV
+1840 
-1854 ITALLSHSSKYINVK
+1854 
-1869 IKSSSDLD
+1869 
-1877 TLFGFSYWNYNPA
+1877 
-1890 KSNTFENCTVEAKS
+1890 
-1904 IGGIIC
+1904 GII
-1910 ITTKANMA
+1910 
-1918 EPIVSIA
+1918 P
-1925 GVKGLN
+1925 
-1931 VTLNKDAVAADNMTV
+1931 
-1946 GQAAVIELP
+1946 
-1955 DLTEITSIVLDNE
+1955 
-1968 EFTAYSFENGV
+1968 
-1979 LTINA
+1979 
-1984 DAFTAFQIGVKKFG
+1984 
-1998 VTAKNKQG
+1998 
-2006 LTVVFEITMT
+2006 
-2016 VELVADP
+2016 
-2023 VTLEGNREI
+2023 
-2032 VLSDASDYAV
+2032 
-2042 DLGEY
+2042 
-2047 AASTVISSTFAGEN
+2047 
-2061 ATFADGKLTITDA
+2061 
-2074 LKANKQKHGMQT
+2074 
-2086 LKVTVLKD
+2086 
-2094 GKYYVV
+2094 
-2100 TANVLVVTKAISTI
+2100 
-2114 NELTAALTAGTD
+2114 
-2126 NVVYGYYRL
+2126 
-2135 TQNVGSSE
+2135 
-2143 AWINVA
+2143 
-2149 NNGSWQNVDGSVGF
+2149 
-2163 RGTLDGNGFAVD
+2163 
-2175 GAFGTHS
+2175 
-2182 LFGIIGNGAVVKNI
+2182 
-2196 TFNVYYYQNNRQTL
+2196 
-2210 ARSITGATIEG
+2210 
-2221 VTINIKSIHGI
+2221 
-2232 LDATKEGGVITGLMS
+2232 
-2247 HTTHYKDVTINAEGK
+2247 
-2262 DIDTLFGKSYGNYKA
+2262 
-2277 EKANTFENCVV
+2277 
-2288 NAKSLAGLVHSNEII
+2288 
-2303 SAAGIDGLTI
+2303 AAGIDGLTI
-2313 KES
+2313 KEN

>member
-9 DLKNLKKCRTLA
+9 DLKNPKKCRTLA
-21 AIFLVFVMVIA
+21 AMLFVFVMVIA
-32 LMCAVACTGDGGESV
+32 LTCAVACAGGGGEESV
-47 DSSASASDGF
+47 DSPASASDVI
-57 DPDDSEDSGDV
+57 DPDDSEDPGDS
-68 EDSSGIEDAK
+68 EDSGEIKDEK
-78 IVLKEIPDAGNVK
+78 IVLKEIPGAGNVK

-96 IRKYLSA
+96 VREYLSA
-103 SAVSEQIA
+103 SDVSGQIA

-116 KVQKDYGALPVKLAW
+116 KVSKDAGALPVKLAW

-137 RYTIYI
+137 KYTIYV
-143 ADNENFDNAMSYVVS
+143 ADNENFDNATSYVVS
-158 GFTKELDIYNL
+158 GFTRELDVYNL
-169 LPATTYYWK
+169 LPSTTYYWK
-178 VEGDRSDMS
+178 VAGDRFDMS

-241 DNKLTENGLK
+241 NNKLTENGLK

-311 TSAESTENKNDARRL
+311 TPVDSMENKNDARRL

-341 RSLKS
+341 RSLKG

-395 SFSKVSGLRYRSE
+395 SFSSVSGLRYRSE

-496 KTTNTLNLGDV
+496 KTANTLNLGDV

-512 ESIYIN
+512 ESIYVN
-518 NVSLGNSLSAI
+518 NVSLGNSLNSI
-529 DGSKFANVY
+529 DGSKFANIY

-549 EKGKK
+549 ENGKK
-554 IIKVPVFVV
+554 IIKVPVLVV

-572 LISALKITAERN
+572 LISALKITSERN
-584 YGYYELKNNITLGSF
+584 YGYYELKNDITLGSF
-599 ANEAKASFSGRNG
+599 SNEAKASFSGRNG
-612 FCGILEGNGYT
+612 FCGILEGNGHT
-623 ITAPLGNHGL
+623 VTAPLGNHGL

-654 NEAGKSVIGD
+654 NEAGKSVMGD

-707 VYAENAKL
+707 INAENAKL

-723 QYTFGGNDFTSCL
+723 QYAFGGNNFTSCL
-736 IKAKHVKELA
+736 INAKCVKELA
-746 RQYTDGTFVPVYL
+746 RQYTDGIYVPVYL
-759 EDTYGFDGEITDA
+759 EDIYGFDGEITDT
-772 VEMTVADVINVKGS
+772 VEIAVADIINVEGS
-786 VIELNIGGRF
+786 NIELNVGERF
-796 INSTINH
+796 KSSKIVGVESKGVKIT
-803 IECNNVSIKEYKYKN
+803 EYKFVN
-818 GVLYLYND
+818 GVLYLFND
-826 ELIFGENLGKTT
+826 RELFGDTLGETT
-838 ISIDFK
+838 INITFEG
-844 SVNGILVHAK
+844 VNGILVKAQ
-854 ISAVAFTNSEKVVF
+854 ISVVIFTDSEEVVLEETQEIF
-868 DEVREIYL
+868 IGRE
-876 NRNENSL
+876 ENSV
-883 DLGRFGGA
+883 DLKEFGGA

-898 NGFFFGSDVNALDI
+898 NGYYFGNDVNSLNIDSEFRANPLI
-912 SDEVINNK
+912 
-920 ALHGNNLLTVLLE
+920 HGSNTLTVLIG
-933 KDGKFYTVT
+933 KDNKFYTLQ
-942 IPVTLVTAEI
+942 IPVAVITEEI
-952 NSAEQLNEL
+952 GDVVRFNEL
-961 LKSDN
+961 MKSDS

-976 LTTDIGKP
+976 LTADIGKP
-984 ETAFNNGT
+984 ETAFNNGNDT
-992 DNNWQNVDGLY
+992 NWQNVDGLY

-1019 VFTRGLLGLV
+1019 VFTRGLFGLV

-1037 FTVNAYGF
+1037 FTVNAYGY

-1063 VVINIKSGES
+1063 VKINVKSGES

-1079 GGIITAIMSHSTI
+1079 GGIITALMSHSTI

-1107 FGCSFWNYD
+1107 FGCSYWNYD

-1123 ENVKVT
+1123 ENVKIT

-1136 LCLRANIAESLYTID
+1136 LCLRANVAESLYTID
-1151 GVEGLTVEYVRSYDD
+1151 GVEGITVAYVRSYSD

-1171 LVGGSAEFTLGDE
+1171 LVGGLAEFTLGNE
-1184 NADVTEINSVT
+1184 NADVTEINSIT

-1206 ENGILAI
+1206 ENGILTI

-1240 YLGATIML
+1240 YLGVTIVL
-1248 PGEEVLLEGDREI
+1248 PAEEVALDGNREI
-1261 VLSNGTEFALDL
+1261 ILADGTEYALDL
-1273 GEYAD
+1273 GDYAD
-1278 STVLAATLGS
+1278 STVLSATLGG

-1296 KLIVTGEY
+1296 KLIVTEEY

-1322 GGKYYIVTVKVLVV
+1322 DGKYYVVAVKVLVV

-1343 DELTAA
+1343 DELKAA

-1359 GYYRLT
+1359 GYYKLT
-1365 QNVGASEAWISV
+1365 RNVGSSEAWISV
-1377 ENKGDWKNAD
+1377 ANNGSWQNAD

-1398 NGFAVDGAFGTHS
+1398 SGFAVDGAFGTHG

-1431 YQNNRQTLARSI
+1431 YQNGRQTLARSI
-1443 TGATIEGVTI
+1443 TGATIENITI
-1453 NIKSIHGILDATKE
+1453 NIKSVYETLDATKE

-1476 HTTHYKDVTI
+1476 HTTHYKNVTI
-1486 NAEGKDI
+1486 NAEGKDL
-1493 DTLFGKSYGN
+1493 DTLFGMSYGN

-1527 SNEIISA
+1527 SN
-1534 VGIDGLAIMLT
+1534 
-1545 PDTIT
+1545 
-1550 AEEKLEIGTEY
+1550 
-1561 IMSIATVAEITKVTL
+1561 
-1576 DENDFSAYSF
+1576 
-1586 EAGMFTIFADAFGV
+1586 
-1600 SDSGVKTFVITG
+1600 
-1612 KNAGGYTVKQ
+1612 
-1622 TVIVTVELKATEVAL
+1622 
-1637 EGDREIVLSNGTE
+1637 
-1650 FALDLG
+1650 
-1656 AYADS
+1656 
-1661 TVLSATLGGENATY
+1661 
-1675 ANGKLIVTEE
+1675 
-1685 YKANKQKHG
+1685 
-1694 LQTLKVTVEK
+1694 
-1704 SGKYYV
+1704 
-1710 LTANV
+1710 
-1715 LVVTKAISTINE
+1715 
-1727 LNTAL
+1727 
-1732 KGEGDEYAIYGYYK
+1732 
-1746 LVADLGA
+1746 
-1753 ANYDG
+1753 
-1758 IQNGSSSKNWANA
+1758 
-1771 NGEYG
+1771 
-1776 FRGTFDGND
+1776 
-1785 KSISAII
+1785 
-1792 YNFGIFGIVGKGA
+1792 
-1805 YIKNLTVNSYK
+1805 
-1816 YSNGRT
+1816 
-1822 ILART
+1822 
-1827 ITEATIENVTINV
+1827 
-1840 ISGSSDSYYAEGGV
+1840 
-1854 ITALLSHSSKYINVK
+1854 
-1869 IKSSSDLD
+1869 
-1877 TLFGFSYWNYNPA
+1877 
-1890 KSNTFENCTVEAKS
+1890 
-1904 IGGIIC
+1904 GII
-1910 ITTKANMA
+1910 
-1918 EPIVSIA
+1918 P
-1925 GVKGLN
+1925 
-1931 VTLNKDAVAADNMTV
+1931 
-1946 GQAAVIELP
+1946 
-1955 DLTEITSIVLDNE
+1955 
-1968 EFTAYSFENGV
+1968 
-1979 LTINA
+1979 
-1984 DAFTAFQIGVKKFG
+1984 
-1998 VTAKNKQG
+1998 
-2006 LTVVFEITMT
+2006 
-2016 VELVADP
+2016 
-2023 VTLEGNREI
+2023 
-2032 VLSDASDYAV
+2032 
-2042 DLGEY
+2042 
-2047 AASTVISSTFAGEN
+2047 
-2061 ATFADGKLTITDA
+2061 
-2074 LKANKQKHGMQT
+2074 
-2086 LKVTVLKD
+2086 
-2094 GKYYVV
+2094 
-2100 TANVLVVTKAISTI
+2100 
-2114 NELTAALTAGTD
+2114 
-2126 NVVYGYYRL
+2126 
-2135 TQNVGSSE
+2135 
-2143 AWINVA
+2143 
-2149 NNGSWQNVDGSVGF
+2149 
-2163 RGTLDGNGFAVD
+2163 
-2175 GAFGTHS
+2175 
-2182 LFGIIGNGAVVKNI
+2182 
-2196 TFNVYYYQNNRQTL
+2196 
-2210 ARSITGATIEG
+2210 
-2221 VTINIKSIHGI
+2221 
-2232 LDATKEGGVITGLMS
+2232 
-2247 HTTHYKDVTINAEGK
+2247 
-2262 DIDTLFGKSYGNYKA
+2262 
-2277 EKANTFENCVV
+2277 
-2288 NAKSLAGLVHSNEII
+2288 
-2303 SAAGIDGLTI
+2303 AAGIDGLTI
-2313 KES
+2313 KEN

>member
-21 AIFLVFVMVIA
+21 AMLFVFVMVIA
-32 LMCAVACTGDGGESV
+32 LTCAVACAGGGREESV
-47 DSSASASDGF
+47 DSPASASDVIV
-57 DPDDSEDSGDV
+57 PDDSEDPGDS
-68 EDSSGIEDAK
+68 EDSSEIKDEK
-78 IVLKEIPDAGNVK
+78 IVLKEIPEAGNVK

-96 IRKYLSA
+96 VREYLSA
-103 SAVSEQIA
+103 SDVSGQIA

-116 KVQKDYGALPVKLAW
+116 KVSKDSGALPVKLAW

-137 RYTIYI
+137 KYTIYV
-143 ADNENFDNAMSYVVS
+143 ADNENFDNATSYVVS
-158 GFTKELDIYNL
+158 GFTRELDIYNL
-169 LPATTYYWK
+169 LPSTTYYWK
-178 VEGDRSDMS
+178 VAGDRSDMS

-241 DNKLTENGLK
+241 NNKLTENGLK

-311 TSAESTENKNDARRL
+311 TPVDSMENKNDARRL

-341 RSLKS
+341 RSLKG

-395 SFSKVSGLRYRSE
+395 SFSSVSGLRYRSE
-408 IKNGDFTE
+408 IKNGAFTE

-496 KTTNTLNLGDV
+496 KTANTLNLGDV

-518 NVSLGNSLSAI
+518 NVSLGNSLNSI
-529 DGSKFANVY
+529 DGSKFANIY

-549 EKGKK
+549 ENGKK
-554 IIKVPVFVV
+554 IIKVPVLVV

-572 LISALKITAERN
+572 LISALKITSERN
-584 YGYYELKNNITLGSF
+584 YGYYELKNDITLGSF
-599 ANEAKASFSGRNG
+599 SNEAKASFSGRNG
-612 FCGILEGNGYT
+612 FCGILEGNGHT
-623 ITAPLGNHGL
+623 VTAPLGNHGL

-654 NEAGKSVIGD
+654 NEAGKSVMGD

-707 VYAENAKL
+707 INAENAKL

-723 QYTFGGNDFTSCL
+723 QYAFGGNNFTSCL
-736 IKAKHVKELA
+736 INAKYVKELA
-746 RQYTDGTFVPVYL
+746 RQYTDGIYVPVYL
-759 EDTYGFDGEITDA
+759 EDIYGFDGEITDT
-772 VEMTVADVINVKGS
+772 VEIAVADIINVEGS
-786 VIELNIGGRF
+786 NIELNVGERF
-796 INSTINH
+796 KSSKVVGVESKGVKIT
-803 IECNNVSIKEYKYKN
+803 EYKFVN
-818 GVLYLYND
+818 GVLYLFNNR
-826 ELIFGENLGKTT
+826 ELFGDTLGETAINIT
-838 ISIDFK
+838 FEG
-844 SVNGILVHAK
+844 VNGILVKAQ
-854 ISAVAFTNSEKVVF
+854 ISVVIFTDSEEVVLEETQEIF
-868 DEVREIYL
+868 IGRE
-876 NRNENSL
+876 ENSV
-883 DLGRFGGA
+883 DLKEFGGA

-898 NGFFFGSDVNALDI
+898 NGYYFGNDVNSLNIDSEFRANPLI
-912 SDEVINNK
+912 
-920 ALHGNNLLTVLLE
+920 HGSNTLTVLIG
-933 KDGKFYTVT
+933 KDNKFYTLQ
-942 IPVTLVTAEI
+942 IPVAVITEEI
-952 NSAEQLNEL
+952 GDVVRFNEL
-961 LKSDN
+961 MKSDS

-976 LTTDIGKP
+976 LTADIGKP
-984 ETAFNNGT
+984 ETAFNNGNDT
-992 DNNWQNVDGLY
+992 NWQNVDGLY

-1019 VFTRGLLGLV
+1019 VFSRGLFGLV

-1037 FTVNAYGF
+1037 FTVNAYGY

-1063 VVINIKSGES
+1063 VKINIESGES

-1079 GGIITAIMSHSTI
+1079 GGIITALMSHSTI

-1107 FGCSFWNYD
+1107 FGCSYWNYD

-1136 LCLRANIAESLYTID
+1136 LCLRANVVKDSLYTID
-1151 GVEGLTVEYVRSYDD
+1151 GVEGITVAYVRSYSD

-1171 LVGGSAEFTLGDE
+1171 LVGGLAEFTLGNE
-1184 NADVTEINSVT
+1184 NADVTEINSIT

-1206 ENGILAI
+1206 ENGILTI

-1240 YLGATIML
+1240 YLGATIVL
-1248 PGEEVLLEGDREI
+1248 PAEEVALDGDREI
-1261 VLSNGTEFALDL
+1261 ILADGTKYALDL

-1278 STVLAATLGS
+1278 STVLSATLGG

-1296 KLIVTGEY
+1296 KLIVTEEY

-1313 QTLKVTVEK
+1313 QTLKVTVLK
-1322 GGKYYIVTVKVLVV
+1322 DGKYYVVTVKVLVV

-1359 GYYRLT
+1359 GYYKLT
-1365 QNVGASEAWISV
+1365 QNVGSSEAWISV
-1377 ENKGDWKNAD
+1377 ANNGDWKNAD

-1398 NGFAVDGAFGTHS
+1398 SGFAVDGAFGTHG

-1431 YQNNRQTLARSI
+1431 YQNGRQTLARSI
-1443 TGATIEGVTI
+1443 TGATIDNITI
-1453 NIKSIHGILDATKE
+1453 NIKSVYGTLDATAE

-1476 HTTHYKDVTI
+1476 HTTHYKNVTI
-1486 NAEGKDI
+1486 NAEGKDL
-1493 DTLFGKSYGN
+1493 DTLFGMSYGN

-1527 SNEIISA
+1527 SN
-1534 VGIDGLAIMLT
+1534 
-1545 PDTIT
+1545 
-1550 AEEKLEIGTEY
+1550 
-1561 IMSIATVAEITKVTL
+1561 
-1576 DENDFSAYSF
+1576 
-1586 EAGMFTIFADAFGV
+1586 
-1600 SDSGVKTFVITG
+1600 
-1612 KNAGGYTVKQ
+1612 
-1622 TVIVTVELKATEVAL
+1622 
-1637 EGDREIVLSNGTE
+1637 
-1650 FALDLG
+1650 
-1656 AYADS
+1656 
-1661 TVLSATLGGENATY
+1661 
-1675 ANGKLIVTEE
+1675 
-1685 YKANKQKHG
+1685 
-1694 LQTLKVTVEK
+1694 
-1704 SGKYYV
+1704 
-1710 LTANV
+1710 
-1715 LVVTKAISTINE
+1715 
-1727 LNTAL
+1727 
-1732 KGEGDEYAIYGYYK
+1732 
-1746 LVADLGA
+1746 
-1753 ANYDG
+1753 
-1758 IQNGSSSKNWANA
+1758 
-1771 NGEYG
+1771 
-1776 FRGTFDGND
+1776 
-1785 KSISAII
+1785 
-1792 YNFGIFGIVGKGA
+1792 
-1805 YIKNLTVNSYK
+1805 
-1816 YSNGRT
+1816 
-1822 ILART
+1822 
-1827 ITEATIENVTINV
+1827 
-1840 ISGSSDSYYAEGGV
+1840 
-1854 ITALLSHSSKYINVK
+1854 
-1869 IKSSSDLD
+1869 
-1877 TLFGFSYWNYNPA
+1877 
-1890 KSNTFENCTVEAKS
+1890 
-1904 IGGIIC
+1904 GII
-1910 ITTKANMA
+1910 
-1918 EPIVSIA
+1918 P
-1925 GVKGLN
+1925 
-1931 VTLNKDAVAADNMTV
+1931 
-1946 GQAAVIELP
+1946 
-1955 DLTEITSIVLDNE
+1955 
-1968 EFTAYSFENGV
+1968 
-1979 LTINA
+1979 
-1984 DAFTAFQIGVKKFG
+1984 
-1998 VTAKNKQG
+1998 
-2006 LTVVFEITMT
+2006 
-2016 VELVADP
+2016 
-2023 VTLEGNREI
+2023 
-2032 VLSDASDYAV
+2032 
-2042 DLGEY
+2042 
-2047 AASTVISSTFAGEN
+2047 
-2061 ATFADGKLTITDA
+2061 
-2074 LKANKQKHGMQT
+2074 
-2086 LKVTVLKD
+2086 
-2094 GKYYVV
+2094 
-2100 TANVLVVTKAISTI
+2100 
-2114 NELTAALTAGTD
+2114 
-2126 NVVYGYYRL
+2126 
-2135 TQNVGSSE
+2135 
-2143 AWINVA
+2143 
-2149 NNGSWQNVDGSVGF
+2149 
-2163 RGTLDGNGFAVD
+2163 
-2175 GAFGTHS
+2175 
-2182 LFGIIGNGAVVKNI
+2182 
-2196 TFNVYYYQNNRQTL
+2196 
-2210 ARSITGATIEG
+2210 
-2221 VTINIKSIHGI
+2221 
-2232 LDATKEGGVITGLMS
+2232 
-2247 HTTHYKDVTINAEGK
+2247 
-2262 DIDTLFGKSYGNYKA
+2262 
-2277 EKANTFENCVV
+2277 
-2288 NAKSLAGLVHSNEII
+2288 
-2303 SAAGIDGLTI
+2303 AAGIDGLTI
-2313 KES
+2313 KEN

>member
-21 AIFLVFVMVIA
+21 AMLFVFVMVIA
-32 LMCAVACTGDGGESV
+32 LTCAVACAGGGREESV
-47 DSSASASDGF
+47 DSPASASDVIV
-57 DPDDSEDSGDV
+57 PDDSEDPGDS
-68 EDSSGIEDAK
+68 EDSSEIKDEK
-78 IVLKEIPDAGNVK
+78 IVLKEIPGAGNVK

-96 IRKYLSA
+96 VREYLSA
-103 SAVSEQIA
+103 SDVSGQIA

-116 KVQKDYGALPVKLAW
+116 KVSKDAGALPVKLAW

-137 RYTIYI
+137 KYTIYV
-143 ADNENFDNAMSYVVS
+143 ADNENFDNATSYVVS
-158 GFTKELDIYNL
+158 GFTRELDVYNL
-169 LPATTYYWK
+169 LPSTTYYWK
-178 VEGDRSDMS
+178 VAGDRFDMS

-241 DNKLTENGLK
+241 NNKLTENGLK

-311 TSAESTENKNDARRL
+311 TPVDSMENKNDARRL
-326 SYATGNA
+326 AYATGNA

-341 RSLKS
+341 RSLKG

-395 SFSKVSGLRYRSE
+395 SFSSVSGLRYRSE

-496 KTTNTLNLGDV
+496 KTANTLNLGDV

-512 ESIYIN
+512 ESIYVN
-518 NVSLGNSLSAI
+518 NVSLGNSLNSI
-529 DGSKFANVY
+529 DGSKFANIY

-549 EKGKK
+549 ENGKK
-554 IIKVPVFVV
+554 IIKVPVLVV

-572 LISALKITAERN
+572 LISALKITSERN
-584 YGYYELKNNITLGSF
+584 YGYYELKNDITLGSF
-599 ANEAKASFSGRNG
+599 SNEAKASFSGRNG
-612 FCGILEGNGYT
+612 FCGILEGNGHT
-623 ITAPLGNHGL
+623 VTAPLGNHGL

-654 NEAGKSVIGD
+654 NEAGKSVMGD

-692 VTTKSFKGNSVKKLS
+692 VTTKSFKGNSVRKLS
-707 VYAENAKL
+707 INAENAKL

-723 QYTFGGNDFTSCL
+723 QYAFGGNNFTSCL
-736 IKAKHVKELA
+736 INAKYVKELA
-746 RQYTDGTFVPVYL
+746 RQYTDGIFVPVYL
-759 EDTYGFDGEITDA
+759 EDIYGFDGEITDT
-772 VEMTVADVINVKGS
+772 VEIAVADIINVEGS
-786 VIELNIGGRF
+786 NIELNVGERF
-796 INSTINH
+796 KSSKVVGVESKGVKIT
-803 IECNNVSIKEYKYKN
+803 EYKFVN
-818 GVLYLYND
+818 GVLYLFNNR
-826 ELIFGENLGKTT
+826 ELFGDTLGETT
-838 ISIDFK
+838 INITFEG
-844 SVNGILVHAK
+844 VNGILVKAQ
-854 ISAVAFTNSEKVVF
+854 ISVVIFTDSEEVVLEETQEIF
-868 DEVREIYL
+868 IGRE
-876 NRNENSL
+876 ENSV
-883 DLGRFGGA
+883 DLKEFGGA

-898 NGFFFGSDVNALDI
+898 NGYYFGNDVNSLNIDSEFRATPLI
-912 SDEVINNK
+912 
-920 ALHGNNLLTVLLE
+920 HGSNTLTVLIG
-933 KDGKFYTVT
+933 KDNKFYTLQ
-942 IPVTLVTAEI
+942 IPVAVITEEI
-952 NSAEQLNEL
+952 GDVVRFNEL
-961 LKSDN
+961 MKSDS

-976 LTTDIGKP
+976 LTADIGKP
-984 ETAFNNGT
+984 ETAFNNGNDT
-992 DNNWQNVDGLY
+992 NWQNVDGLY

-1019 VFTRGLLGLV
+1019 VFSRGLFGLV

-1037 FTVNAYGF
+1037 FTVNAYGY

-1063 VVINIKSGES
+1063 VKINVKSGES

-1079 GGIITAIMSHSTI
+1079 GGIITALMSHSTI

-1107 FGCSFWNYD
+1107 FGCSYWNYD

-1123 ENVKVT
+1123 ENVKIT

-1136 LCLRANIAESLYTID
+1136 LCLRANVVEDSLYTID
-1151 GVEGLTVEYVRSYDD
+1151 GVEGITVAYVRSYSD

-1171 LVGGSAEFTLGDE
+1171 LVGGLAEFTLGNE
-1184 NADVTEINSVT
+1184 NADVTEINSIT

-1206 ENGILAI
+1206 ENGILTI

-1240 YLGATIML
+1240 YLGVTIVL
-1248 PGEEVLLEGDREI
+1248 PAEEVALDGDREI
-1261 VLSNGTEFALDL
+1261 ILADGTEYALDL
-1273 GEYAD
+1273 GDYAD
-1278 STVLAATLGS
+1278 STVLSATLGG

-1296 KLIVTGEY
+1296 KLTVTEEY

-1322 GGKYYIVTVKVLVV
+1322 DGKYYAVTVKVLVV

-1359 GYYRLT
+1359 GYYKLT
-1365 QNVGASEAWISV
+1365 QNVGSSEAWISV
-1377 ENKGDWKNAD
+1377 ANNGSWQNAD

-1398 NGFAVDGAFGTHS
+1398 SGFAVDGAFGTHG

-1431 YQNNRQTLARSI
+1431 YQNGRQTLARSI
-1443 TGATIEGVTI
+1443 TGATIENITI
-1453 NIKSIHGILDATKE
+1453 NIKSVYKTLDATKE

-1476 HTTHYKDVTI
+1476 HTTHYKNVTI
-1486 NAEGKDI
+1486 NAEGKDL
-1493 DTLFGKSYGN
+1493 DTLFGMSYGN

-1527 SNEIISA
+1527 SN
-1534 VGIDGLAIMLT
+1534 
-1545 PDTIT
+1545 
-1550 AEEKLEIGTEY
+1550 
-1561 IMSIATVAEITKVTL
+1561 
-1576 DENDFSAYSF
+1576 
-1586 EAGMFTIFADAFGV
+1586 
-1600 SDSGVKTFVITG
+1600 
-1612 KNAGGYTVKQ
+1612 
-1622 TVIVTVELKATEVAL
+1622 
-1637 EGDREIVLSNGTE
+1637 
-1650 FALDLG
+1650 
-1656 AYADS
+1656 
-1661 TVLSATLGGENATY
+1661 
-1675 ANGKLIVTEE
+1675 
-1685 YKANKQKHG
+1685 
-1694 LQTLKVTVEK
+1694 
-1704 SGKYYV
+1704 
-1710 LTANV
+1710 
-1715 LVVTKAISTINE
+1715 
-1727 LNTAL
+1727 
-1732 KGEGDEYAIYGYYK
+1732 
-1746 LVADLGA
+1746 
-1753 ANYDG
+1753 
-1758 IQNGSSSKNWANA
+1758 
-1771 NGEYG
+1771 
-1776 FRGTFDGND
+1776 
-1785 KSISAII
+1785 
-1792 YNFGIFGIVGKGA
+1792 
-1805 YIKNLTVNSYK
+1805 
-1816 YSNGRT
+1816 
-1822 ILART
+1822 
-1827 ITEATIENVTINV
+1827 
-1840 ISGSSDSYYAEGGV
+1840 
-1854 ITALLSHSSKYINVK
+1854 
-1869 IKSSSDLD
+1869 
-1877 TLFGFSYWNYNPA
+1877 
-1890 KSNTFENCTVEAKS
+1890 
-1904 IGGIIC
+1904 GII
-1910 ITTKANMA
+1910 
-1918 EPIVSIA
+1918 P
-1925 GVKGLN
+1925 
-1931 VTLNKDAVAADNMTV
+1931 
-1946 GQAAVIELP
+1946 
-1955 DLTEITSIVLDNE
+1955 
-1968 EFTAYSFENGV
+1968 
-1979 LTINA
+1979 
-1984 DAFTAFQIGVKKFG
+1984 
-1998 VTAKNKQG
+1998 
-2006 LTVVFEITMT
+2006 
-2016 VELVADP
+2016 
-2023 VTLEGNREI
+2023 
-2032 VLSDASDYAV
+2032 
-2042 DLGEY
+2042 
-2047 AASTVISSTFAGEN
+2047 
-2061 ATFADGKLTITDA
+2061 
-2074 LKANKQKHGMQT
+2074 
-2086 LKVTVLKD
+2086 
-2094 GKYYVV
+2094 
-2100 TANVLVVTKAISTI
+2100 
-2114 NELTAALTAGTD
+2114 
-2126 NVVYGYYRL
+2126 
-2135 TQNVGSSE
+2135 
-2143 AWINVA
+2143 
-2149 NNGSWQNVDGSVGF
+2149 
-2163 RGTLDGNGFAVD
+2163 
-2175 GAFGTHS
+2175 
-2182 LFGIIGNGAVVKNI
+2182 
-2196 TFNVYYYQNNRQTL
+2196 
-2210 ARSITGATIEG
+2210 
-2221 VTINIKSIHGI
+2221 
-2232 LDATKEGGVITGLMS
+2232 
-2247 HTTHYKDVTINAEGK
+2247 
-2262 DIDTLFGKSYGNYKA
+2262 
-2277 EKANTFENCVV
+2277 
-2288 NAKSLAGLVHSNEII
+2288 
-2303 SAAGIDGLTI
+2303 AAGIDGLTI
-2313 KES
+2313 KEN

>member
-9 DLKNLKKCRTLA
+9 DLKNPKKCRTLA
-21 AIFLVFVMVIA
+21 AMLFVFVMVIA
-32 LMCAVACTGDGGESV
+32 LTCAVACAGGGREESV
-47 DSSASASDGF
+47 NSSASASDVIV
-57 DPDDSEDSGDV
+57 PDDSEDPGDS
-68 EDSSGIEDAK
+68 EDSSEIKDEK
-78 IVLKEIPDAGNVK
+78 IVLKEIPEAGNVK

-96 IRKYLSA
+96 VREYLSA
-103 SAVSEQIA
+103 SDVSGQIA

-116 KVQKDYGALPVKLAW
+116 KVSKDSGALPVKLAW

-137 RYTIYI
+137 KYTIYV
-143 ADNENFDNAMSYVVS
+143 ADNENFDNATSYVVS
-158 GFTKELDIYNL
+158 GFTRELDVYNL
-169 LPATTYYWK
+169 LPSTTYYWK
-178 VEGDRSDMS
+178 VAGDRFDVS

-241 DNKLTENGLK
+241 NNKLTENGLK

-259 KTEIDLRTQDKDDAN
+259 KTEIDLRKQDKDDAN

-311 TSAESTENKNDARRL
+311 TPVDSMENKNDARRL

-341 RSLKS
+341 RSLKG

-395 SFSKVSGLRYRSE
+395 SFSSVSGLRYRSE

-444 GGTLSYAIENFLTD
+444 GGTLSYAIESFLTD

-496 KTTNTLNLGDV
+496 KTANTLNLGDV

-512 ESIYIN
+512 ESIYVN
-518 NVSLGNSLSAI
+518 NVSLGNSLNSI
-529 DGSKFANVY
+529 DGSKFANIY

-549 EKGKK
+549 ENGKK
-554 IIKVPVFVV
+554 IIKVPVLVV

-572 LISALKITAERN
+572 LISALKITSERN
-584 YGYYELKNNITLGSF
+584 YGYYELKNDITLGSF
-599 ANEAKASFSGRNG
+599 SNEAKASFSGRNG
-612 FCGILEGNGYT
+612 FCGILEGNGHT
-623 ITAPLGNHGL
+623 VTAPLGNHGL

-654 NEAGKSVIGD
+654 NEAGKSVMGD

-707 VYAENAKL
+707 INAENAKL

-723 QYTFGGNDFTSCL
+723 QYAFGGNNFTSCL
-736 IKAKHVKELA
+736 INAKYVKELA
-746 RQYTDGTFVPVYL
+746 RQYTDGIYVPVYL
-759 EDTYGFDGEITDA
+759 EDVYGFDGEITDT
-772 VEMTVADVINVKGS
+772 VEIAVADIINVEGS
-786 VIELNIGGRF
+786 NIELNVGERF
-796 INSTINH
+796 KSSKVVGVESKGVKIT
-803 IECNNVSIKEYKYKN
+803 EYKFVN
-818 GVLYLYND
+818 GVLYLFND
-826 ELIFGENLGKTT
+826 RELFGDTLGETAINIT
-838 ISIDFK
+838 FEG
-844 SVNGILVHAK
+844 VNGILVKAQ
-854 ISAVAFTNSEKVVF
+854 ISVVIFTDSEEVVLEETQEIF
-868 DEVREIYL
+868 VGRE
-876 NRNENSL
+876 ENSV
-883 DLGRFGGA
+883 DLKEFGGA

-898 NGFFFGSDVNALDI
+898 NGYYFGNDVNSLNIDSEFRANPLI
-912 SDEVINNK
+912 
-920 ALHGNNLLTVLLE
+920 HGSNTLTVLIG
-933 KDGKFYTVT
+933 KDNKFYTLQ
-942 IPVTLVTAEI
+942 IPVAVITEEI
-952 NSAEQLNEL
+952 GDVVRFNEL
-961 LKSDN
+961 MKSDS

-976 LTTDIGKP
+976 LTADIGKP
-984 ETAFNNGT
+984 ETAFNNGNDT
-992 DNNWQNVDGLY
+992 NWQNVDGLY

-1019 VFTRGLLGLV
+1019 VFSRGLFGLV

-1037 FTVNAYGF
+1037 FTVNAYGY

-1063 VVINIKSGES
+1063 VKINVKSGES

-1079 GGIITAIMSHSTI
+1079 GGIITALMSHSTI

-1107 FGCSFWNYD
+1107 FGCSYWNYD
-1116 PRKANVF
+1116 PRKANTF
-1123 ENVKVT
+1123 ENVKIT

-1136 LCLRANIAESLYTID
+1136 LCLRANVADSLYTID
-1151 GVEGLTVEYVRSYDD
+1151 GVEGITVAYVRSYSD

-1171 LVGGSAEFTLGDE
+1171 LVGGLAEFTLGNE
-1184 NADVTEINSVT
+1184 NADVTEINSIT

-1206 ENGILAI
+1206 ENGILTI

-1240 YLGATIML
+1240 YLGATIVL
-1248 PGEEVLLEGDREI
+1248 PAEEVALVGDREI
-1261 VLSNGTEFALDL
+1261 ILADGTEYALDL
-1273 GEYAD
+1273 GDYAD
-1278 STVLAATLGS
+1278 STVLSATLGG

-1296 KLIVTGEY
+1296 QLIVTEEY

-1313 QTLKVTVEK
+1313 QALKVTVEK
-1322 GGKYYIVTVKVLVV
+1322 DGKYYVVTANVLVV

-1365 QNVGASEAWISV
+1365 QNVGSIEAWISV
-1377 ENKGDWKNAD
+1377 ANNGDWKNAD

-1398 NGFAVDGAFGTHS
+1398 NGFAVDGAFGTHG

-1453 NIKSIHGILDATKE
+1453 NIKSIYKTLDATAE

-1476 HTTHYKDVTI
+1476 HTTHYKNVTI
-1486 NAEGKDI
+1486 NAEGKD
-1493 DTLFGKSYGN
+1493 L
-1503 YKAEKANTF
+1503 
-1512 ENCVVNAK
+1512 
-1520 SLAGLVH
+1520 
-1527 SNEIISA
+1527 
-1534 VGIDGLAIMLT
+1534 
-1545 PDTIT
+1545 
-1550 AEEKLEIGTEY
+1550 
-1561 IMSIATVAEITKVTL
+1561 
-1576 DENDFSAYSF
+1576 
-1586 EAGMFTIFADAFGV
+1586 
-1600 SDSGVKTFVITG
+1600 
-1612 KNAGGYTVKQ
+1612 
-1622 TVIVTVELKATEVAL
+1622 
-1637 EGDREIVLSNGTE
+1637 
-1650 FALDLG
+1650 
-1656 AYADS
+1656 
-1661 TVLSATLGGENATY
+1661 
-1675 ANGKLIVTEE
+1675 
-1685 YKANKQKHG
+1685 
-1694 LQTLKVTVEK
+1694 
-1704 SGKYYV
+1704 
-1710 LTANV
+1710 
-1715 LVVTKAISTINE
+1715 
-1727 LNTAL
+1727 
-1732 KGEGDEYAIYGYYK
+1732 
-1746 LVADLGA
+1746 
-1753 ANYDG
+1753 
-1758 IQNGSSSKNWANA
+1758 
-1771 NGEYG
+1771 
-1776 FRGTFDGND
+1776 
-1785 KSISAII
+1785 
-1792 YNFGIFGIVGKGA
+1792 
-1805 YIKNLTVNSYK
+1805 
-1816 YSNGRT
+1816 
-1822 ILART
+1822 
-1827 ITEATIENVTINV
+1827 
-1840 ISGSSDSYYAEGGV
+1840 
-1854 ITALLSHSSKYINVK
+1854 
-1869 IKSSSDLD
+1869 
-1877 TLFGFSYWNYNPA
+1877 
-1890 KSNTFENCTVEAKS
+1890 
-1904 IGGIIC
+1904 
-1910 ITTKANMA
+1910 
-1918 EPIVSIA
+1918 
-1925 GVKGLN
+1925 
-1931 VTLNKDAVAADNMTV
+1931 
-1946 GQAAVIELP
+1946 
-1955 DLTEITSIVLDNE
+1955 
-1968 EFTAYSFENGV
+1968 
-1979 LTINA
+1979 
-1984 DAFTAFQIGVKKFG
+1984 
-1998 VTAKNKQG
+1998 
-2006 LTVVFEITMT
+2006 
-2016 VELVADP
+2016 
-2023 VTLEGNREI
+2023 
-2032 VLSDASDYAV
+2032 
-2042 DLGEY
+2042 
-2047 AASTVISSTFAGEN
+2047 
-2061 ATFADGKLTITDA
+2061 
-2074 LKANKQKHGMQT
+2074 
-2086 LKVTVLKD
+2086 
-2094 GKYYVV
+2094 
-2100 TANVLVVTKAISTI
+2100 
-2114 NELTAALTAGTD
+2114 
-2126 NVVYGYYRL
+2126 
-2135 TQNVGSSE
+2135 
-2143 AWINVA
+2143 
-2149 NNGSWQNVDGSVGF
+2149 
-2163 RGTLDGNGFAVD
+2163 
-2175 GAFGTHS
+2175 
-2182 LFGIIGNGAVVKNI
+2182 
-2196 TFNVYYYQNNRQTL
+2196 
-2210 ARSITGATIEG
+2210 
-2221 VTINIKSIHGI
+2221 
-2232 LDATKEGGVITGLMS
+2232 
-2247 HTTHYKDVTINAEGK
+2247 
-2262 DIDTLFGKSYGNYKA
+2262 DTLFGKSYGNYKA

>member
-1 MKEKMLSG
+1 MLSG
-9 DLKNLKKCRTLA
+9 DLKNPKKCRTLA
-21 AIFLVFVMVIA
+21 AMLFVFVMVIA
-32 LMCAVACTGDGGESV
+32 LTCAVACAGGGGEESV
-47 DSSASASDGF
+47 DSPASASDVIV
-57 DPDDSEDSGDV
+57 PDDSEDPGDS
-68 EDSSGIEDAK
+68 EDSSEIKDEK
-78 IVLKEIPDAGNVK
+78 IVLKEIPGAGNVK

-96 IRKYLSA
+96 VREYLSA
-103 SAVSEQIA
+103 SDVSGQIA

-116 KVQKDYGALPVKLAW
+116 KVSKDAGALPVKLAW

-137 RYTIYI
+137 KYTIYV
-143 ADNENFDNAMSYVVS
+143 ADNENFDNATSYVVS
-158 GFTKELDIYNL
+158 GFTRELDVYNL
-169 LPATTYYWK
+169 LPSTTYYWK
-178 VEGDRSDMS
+178 VAGDRFDVS

-241 DNKLTENGLK
+241 NNKLTENGLK

-311 TSAESTENKNDARRL
+311 TPVDSMENKNDARRL

-341 RSLKS
+341 RSLKG

-395 SFSKVSGLRYRSE
+395 SFSSVSGLRYRSE

-512 ESIYIN
+512 ESIYVN
-518 NVSLGNSLSAI
+518 NVSLGNSLNSI
-529 DGSKFANVY
+529 DGSEFANIY

-549 EKGKK
+549 ENGKK
-554 IIKVPVFVV
+554 IIKVPVLVV

-572 LISALKITAERN
+572 LISALKITSERN
-584 YGYYELKNNITLGSF
+584 YGYYELKNDITLGSF
-599 ANEAKASFSGRNG
+599 SNEAKASFSGRNG
-612 FCGILEGNGYT
+612 FCGILEGNGHT
-623 ITAPLGNHGL
+623 VTAPLGNHGL

-654 NEAGKSVIGD
+654 NEAGKSVMGD

-673 VTISVSE
+673 VTISVPE

-707 VYAENAKL
+707 VNAENAKL

-723 QYTFGGNDFTSCL
+723 QYAFGGNNFTSCL
-736 IKAKHVKELA
+736 INAKCVKELA
-746 RQYTDGTFVPVYL
+746 RQYTDGIYVPVYL
-759 EDTYGFDGEITDA
+759 EDIYGFDGEITDT
-772 VEMTVADVINVKGS
+772 VEIAVADIINVEGS
-786 VIELNIGGRF
+786 NIELNVGERF
-796 INSTINH
+796 KSSKVVG
-803 IECNNVSIKEYKYKN
+803 IESKGVKITEYKFVN
-818 GVLYLYND
+818 GVLYLFND
-826 ELIFGENLGKTT
+826 RELFGDTLGETAINIT
-838 ISIDFK
+838 FEG
-844 SVNGILVHAK
+844 VNGILVKAQ
-854 ISAVAFTNSEKVVF
+854 ISVVIFTDSEEVVLEETQEIF
-868 DEVREIYL
+868 IGRE
-876 NRNENSL
+876 ENSV
-883 DLGRFGGA
+883 DLKEFGGA

-898 NGFFFGSDVNALDI
+898 NGYYFGNDVNSLNIDSEFRANPLI
-912 SDEVINNK
+912 
-920 ALHGNNLLTVLLE
+920 HGSNTLTVLIG
-933 KDGKFYTVT
+933 KDNKFYTLQ
-942 IPVTLVTAEI
+942 IPVAVITEEI
-952 NSAEQLNEL
+952 GDVVRFNEL
-961 LKSDN
+961 MKSDS

-976 LTTDIGKP
+976 LTADIGKP
-984 ETAFNNGT
+984 ETAFNNGNDT
-992 DNNWQNVDGLY
+992 NWQNVDGLY

-1019 VFTRGLLGLV
+1019 VFSRGLFGLV

-1037 FTVNAYGF
+1037 FTVNAYGY

-1063 VVINIKSGES
+1063 VKINVKSGES

-1079 GGIITAIMSHSTI
+1079 GGIITALMSHSTI

-1107 FGCSFWNYD
+1107 FGCSYWNYD

-1136 LCLRANIAESLYTID
+1136 LCLRANVVKDSLYTID
-1151 GVEGLTVEYVRSYDD
+1151 GVEGITVAYVRSYSD

-1171 LVGGSAEFTLGDE
+1171 LVGGLAEFTLGNE
-1184 NADVTEINSVT
+1184 NADVTEINSIT

-1206 ENGILAI
+1206 ENGILTI

-1240 YLGATIML
+1240 YLGVTIVL
-1248 PGEEVLLEGDREI
+1248 PAEEVALDGNREI
-1261 VLSNGTEFALDL
+1261 ILADGTEYALDL
-1273 GEYAD
+1273 GDYAD
-1278 STVLAATLGS
+1278 STVLSATLGG

-1296 KLIVTGEY
+1296 KLIVTEEY

-1313 QTLKVTVEK
+1313 QTLKVTVLK
-1322 GGKYYIVTVKVLVV
+1322 DGKYYAVTVKVLVV

-1343 DELTAA
+1343 DELKAA

-1359 GYYRLT
+1359 GYYKLT
-1365 QNVGASEAWISV
+1365 QNVGSSEAWINVANNGS
-1377 ENKGDWKNAD
+1377 WQNAD

-1398 NGFAVDGAFGTHS
+1398 SGFAVDGAFGPHG

-1431 YQNNRQTLARSI
+1431 YQNKRQTLARSI
-1443 TGATIEGVTI
+1443 TGATIENITI
-1453 NIKSIHGILDATKE
+1453 NIKSVYGTLDATDE

-1476 HTTHYKDVTI
+1476 HTTHYKNVTI
-1486 NAEGKDI
+1486 NAEGKDL
-1493 DTLFGKSYGN
+1493 DTLFGMSYGN

-1527 SNEIISA
+1527 SN
-1534 VGIDGLAIMLT
+1534 
-1545 PDTIT
+1545 
-1550 AEEKLEIGTEY
+1550 
-1561 IMSIATVAEITKVTL
+1561 
-1576 DENDFSAYSF
+1576 
-1586 EAGMFTIFADAFGV
+1586 
-1600 SDSGVKTFVITG
+1600 
-1612 KNAGGYTVKQ
+1612 
-1622 TVIVTVELKATEVAL
+1622 
-1637 EGDREIVLSNGTE
+1637 
-1650 FALDLG
+1650 
-1656 AYADS
+1656 
-1661 TVLSATLGGENATY
+1661 
-1675 ANGKLIVTEE
+1675 
-1685 YKANKQKHG
+1685 
-1694 LQTLKVTVEK
+1694 
-1704 SGKYYV
+1704 
-1710 LTANV
+1710 
-1715 LVVTKAISTINE
+1715 
-1727 LNTAL
+1727 
-1732 KGEGDEYAIYGYYK
+1732 
-1746 LVADLGA
+1746 
-1753 ANYDG
+1753 
-1758 IQNGSSSKNWANA
+1758 
-1771 NGEYG
+1771 
-1776 FRGTFDGND
+1776 
-1785 KSISAII
+1785 
-1792 YNFGIFGIVGKGA
+1792 
-1805 YIKNLTVNSYK
+1805 
-1816 YSNGRT
+1816 
-1822 ILART
+1822 
-1827 ITEATIENVTINV
+1827 
-1840 ISGSSDSYYAEGGV
+1840 
-1854 ITALLSHSSKYINVK
+1854 
-1869 IKSSSDLD
+1869 
-1877 TLFGFSYWNYNPA
+1877 
-1890 KSNTFENCTVEAKS
+1890 
-1904 IGGIIC
+1904 GII
-1910 ITTKANMA
+1910 
-1918 EPIVSIA
+1918 P
-1925 GVKGLN
+1925 
-1931 VTLNKDAVAADNMTV
+1931 
-1946 GQAAVIELP
+1946 
-1955 DLTEITSIVLDNE
+1955 
-1968 EFTAYSFENGV
+1968 
-1979 LTINA
+1979 
-1984 DAFTAFQIGVKKFG
+1984 
-1998 VTAKNKQG
+1998 
-2006 LTVVFEITMT
+2006 
-2016 VELVADP
+2016 
-2023 VTLEGNREI
+2023 
-2032 VLSDASDYAV
+2032 
-2042 DLGEY
+2042 
-2047 AASTVISSTFAGEN
+2047 
-2061 ATFADGKLTITDA
+2061 
-2074 LKANKQKHGMQT
+2074 
-2086 LKVTVLKD
+2086 
-2094 GKYYVV
+2094 
-2100 TANVLVVTKAISTI
+2100 
-2114 NELTAALTAGTD
+2114 
-2126 NVVYGYYRL
+2126 
-2135 TQNVGSSE
+2135 
-2143 AWINVA
+2143 
-2149 NNGSWQNVDGSVGF
+2149 
-2163 RGTLDGNGFAVD
+2163 
-2175 GAFGTHS
+2175 
-2182 LFGIIGNGAVVKNI
+2182 
-2196 TFNVYYYQNNRQTL
+2196 
-2210 ARSITGATIEG
+2210 
-2221 VTINIKSIHGI
+2221 
-2232 LDATKEGGVITGLMS
+2232 
-2247 HTTHYKDVTINAEGK
+2247 
-2262 DIDTLFGKSYGNYKA
+2262 
-2277 EKANTFENCVV
+2277 
-2288 NAKSLAGLVHSNEII
+2288 
-2303 SAAGIDGLTI
+2303 AAGIDGLTI
-2313 KES
+2313 KEK

>member
-21 AIFLVFVMVIA
+21 AMLFVFVMVIA
-32 LMCAVACTGDGGESV
+32 LTCAVACAGGGGGGSV
-47 DSSASASDGF
+47 DSSASASGEF
-57 DPDDSEDSGDV
+57 DPNDSEDPGDSEDSSEIKD
-68 EDSSGIEDAK
+68 EK
-78 IVLKEIPDAGNVK
+78 IVLKEIPEAGNVK

-96 IRKYLSA
+96 IREYLSA
-103 SAVSEQIA
+103 SDVSEQIA

-116 KVQKDYGALPVKLAW
+116 KVSKDSGALPVKLAW

-143 ADNENFDNAMSYVVS
+143 ADNENFDHATSYVVS
-158 GFTKELDIYNL
+158 GFTRELDVYNL
-169 LPATTYYWK
+169 LPSTTYYWK
-178 VEGDRSDMS
+178 VAGDRSDTS

-214 GWNADGSF
+214 GWNADDSF

-241 DNKLTENGLK
+241 NNKLTENGLK

-311 TSAESTENKNDARRL
+311 TPVDSMENKNDARRL

-341 RSLKS
+341 RSLKG

-395 SFSKVSGLRYRSE
+395 SFSSVSGLRYRSE
-408 IKNGDFTE
+408 IKNGAFTE

-496 KTTNTLNLGDV
+496 KTANTLNLGDV

-512 ESIYIN
+512 ESIYVN
-518 NVSLGNSLSAI
+518 NVSLGNSLNSI
-529 DGSKFANVY
+529 DGSKFANIY

-549 EKGKK
+549 ENGKK

-572 LISALKITAERN
+572 LISALKITSERN
-584 YGYYELKNNITLGSF
+584 YGYYELKNDITLGSF
-599 ANEAKASFSGRNG
+599 SNEAKASFSGRNG

-623 ITAPLGNHGL
+623 VTAPLGNHGL

-654 NEAGKSVIGD
+654 NEAGKSVMGD

-707 VYAENAKL
+707 INAENAKL

-723 QYTFGGNDFTSCL
+723 QYAFGGNNFTSCL
-736 IKAKHVKELA
+736 INAKYVKELA
-746 RQYTDGTFVPVYL
+746 RQYTDGIYVPVYL
-759 EDTYGFDGEITDA
+759 EDIYGFDGETTDT
-772 VEMTVADVINVKGS
+772 VEIAVADIINVEGS
-786 VIELNIGGRF
+786 NIELNVGERF
-796 INSTINH
+796 KSSKVVG
-803 IECNNVSIKEYKYKN
+803 IESKGVKITEYKFVN
-818 GVLYLYND
+818 GVLYLFND
-826 ELIFGENLGKTT
+826 RELFGDTLGETAINIT
-838 ISIDFK
+838 FEG
-844 SVNGILVHAK
+844 VNGILVKAQ
-854 ISAVAFTNSEKVVF
+854 ISVVIFTDSEEVVLEETQEIF
-868 DEVREIYL
+868 VGRE
-876 NRNENSL
+876 ENSV
-883 DLGRFGGA
+883 DLKEFGGA

-898 NGFFFGSDVNALDI
+898 NGYYFGNDVNSLNIDSEFRANPLI
-912 SDEVINNK
+912 
-920 ALHGNNLLTVLLE
+920 HGSNTLTVLIG
-933 KDGKFYTVT
+933 KDNKFYTLQ
-942 IPVTLVTAEI
+942 IPVAVITEEI
-952 NSAEQLNEL
+952 GDVVRFNEL
-961 LKSDN
+961 MKSDS

-976 LTTDIGKP
+976 LTADIGKP
-984 ETAFNNGT
+984 ETAFNNGNDT
-992 DNNWQNVDGLY
+992 NWQNVDGLY

-1019 VFTRGLLGLV
+1019 VFSRGLFGLV

-1037 FTVNAYGF
+1037 FTVNAYGY

-1063 VVINIKSGES
+1063 VKINVKSGES

-1079 GGIITAIMSHSTI
+1079 GGIITALMSHSTI

-1107 FGCSFWNYD
+1107 FGCSYWNYN
-1116 PRKANVF
+1116 PRKANAF
-1123 ENVKVT
+1123 ENVKIT

-1136 LCLRANIAESLYTID
+1136 LCLRANVADSLYTID
-1151 GVEGLTVEYVRSYDD
+1151 GVEGITVAYVRSYSD

-1171 LVGGSAEFTLGDE
+1171 LVGGLAEFTLGNE
-1184 NADVTEINSVT
+1184 NADVTEINSIT

-1206 ENGILAI
+1206 ENGILTI

-1231 KVGDKAVTV
+1231 KVGDKSVTV
-1240 YLGATIML
+1240 YLGATIVL
-1248 PGEEVLLEGDREI
+1248 PAEEVALDGGREI
-1261 VLSNGTEFALDL
+1261 ILADGTEYALDL
-1273 GEYAD
+1273 GDYAD
-1278 STVLAATLGS
+1278 STVLSATLGG

-1296 KLIVTGEY
+1296 KLIVTEEY

-1322 GGKYYIVTVKVLVV
+1322 DGKYYIVTANVLVV

-1365 QNVGASEAWISV
+1365 QNVGSIEAWISV
-1377 ENKGDWKNAD
+1377 ANNGDWKNAD

-1398 NGFAVDGAFGTHS
+1398 SGFAVDGAFGTHG

-1431 YQNNRQTLARSI
+1431 YQNSRQTLARSI
-1443 TGATIEGVTI
+1443 TGATIENITI
-1453 NIKSIHGILDATKE
+1453 NIKSVYGTLDATAE

-1476 HTTHYKDVTI
+1476 HTTHYKNVTI
-1486 NAEGKDI
+1486 NAEGKDL

-1527 SNEIISA
+1527 SNGIISA
-1534 VGIDGLAIMLT
+1534 VGIDGL
-1545 PDTIT
+1545 
-1550 AEEKLEIGTEY
+1550 
-1561 IMSIATVAEITKVTL
+1561 
-1576 DENDFSAYSF
+1576 
-1586 EAGMFTIFADAFGV
+1586 
-1600 SDSGVKTFVITG
+1600 
-1612 KNAGGYTVKQ
+1612 
-1622 TVIVTVELKATEVAL
+1622 
-1637 EGDREIVLSNGTE
+1637 
-1650 FALDLG
+1650 
-1656 AYADS
+1656 
-1661 TVLSATLGGENATY
+1661 
-1675 ANGKLIVTEE
+1675 
-1685 YKANKQKHG
+1685 
-1694 LQTLKVTVEK
+1694 
-1704 SGKYYV
+1704 
-1710 LTANV
+1710 
-1715 LVVTKAISTINE
+1715 
-1727 LNTAL
+1727 
-1732 KGEGDEYAIYGYYK
+1732 
-1746 LVADLGA
+1746 
-1753 ANYDG
+1753 
-1758 IQNGSSSKNWANA
+1758 
-1771 NGEYG
+1771 
-1776 FRGTFDGND
+1776 
-1785 KSISAII
+1785 
-1792 YNFGIFGIVGKGA
+1792 
-1805 YIKNLTVNSYK
+1805 
-1816 YSNGRT
+1816 
-1822 ILART
+1822 
-1827 ITEATIENVTINV
+1827 
-1840 ISGSSDSYYAEGGV
+1840 
-1854 ITALLSHSSKYINVK
+1854 
-1869 IKSSSDLD
+1869 
-1877 TLFGFSYWNYNPA
+1877 
-1890 KSNTFENCTVEAKS
+1890 
-1904 IGGIIC
+1904 
-1910 ITTKANMA
+1910 
-1918 EPIVSIA
+1918 
-1925 GVKGLN
+1925 
-1931 VTLNKDAVAADNMTV
+1931 
-1946 GQAAVIELP
+1946 
-1955 DLTEITSIVLDNE
+1955 
-1968 EFTAYSFENGV
+1968 
-1979 LTINA
+1979 
-1984 DAFTAFQIGVKKFG
+1984 
-1998 VTAKNKQG
+1998 
-2006 LTVVFEITMT
+2006 
-2016 VELVADP
+2016 
-2023 VTLEGNREI
+2023 
-2032 VLSDASDYAV
+2032 
-2042 DLGEY
+2042 
-2047 AASTVISSTFAGEN
+2047 
-2061 ATFADGKLTITDA
+2061 
-2074 LKANKQKHGMQT
+2074 
-2086 LKVTVLKD
+2086 
-2094 GKYYVV
+2094 
-2100 TANVLVVTKAISTI
+2100 
-2114 NELTAALTAGTD
+2114 
-2126 NVVYGYYRL
+2126 
-2135 TQNVGSSE
+2135 
-2143 AWINVA
+2143 
-2149 NNGSWQNVDGSVGF
+2149 
-2163 RGTLDGNGFAVD
+2163 
-2175 GAFGTHS
+2175 
-2182 LFGIIGNGAVVKNI
+2182 
-2196 TFNVYYYQNNRQTL
+2196 
-2210 ARSITGATIEG
+2210 
-2221 VTINIKSIHGI
+2221 
-2232 LDATKEGGVITGLMS
+2232 
-2247 HTTHYKDVTINAEGK
+2247 
-2262 DIDTLFGKSYGNYKA
+2262 
-2277 EKANTFENCVV
+2277 
-2288 NAKSLAGLVHSNEII
+2288 
-2303 SAAGIDGLTI
+2303 TI
-2313 KES
+2313 KEN

>member
-9 DLKNLKKCRTLA
+9 DLKNPKKCRTLA
-21 AIFLVFVMVIA
+21 AMHFVFVMVIA
-32 LMCAVACTGDGGESV
+32 LMCAVACAGCGGEESV
-47 DSSASASDGF
+47 DSSVSASDVI
-57 DPDDSEDSGDV
+57 DPDDSEDPGDS
-68 EDSSGIEDAK
+68 EDSSEIKDEK
-78 IVLKEIPDAGNVK
+78 IVLKEIPGAGNVK

-96 IRKYLSA
+96 VREYLSA
-103 SAVSEQIA
+103 SDVSEQIA

-116 KVQKDYGALPVKLAW
+116 KVSKDAGALPVKLAW

-137 RYTIYI
+137 KYTIYV
-143 ADNENFDNAMSYVVS
+143 ADNENFDNATSYVVS
-158 GFTKELDIYNL
+158 GFTRELDIYNL
-169 LPATTYYWK
+169 LPSTTYYWK
-178 VEGDRSDMS
+178 VAGDRSDMS

-214 GWNADGSF
+214 GWNADDSF

-241 DNKLTENGLK
+241 NNKLTENGLK

-311 TSAESTENKNDARRL
+311 TPVDSTENKNDARRL
-326 SYATGNA
+326 AYATGNA

-341 RSLKS
+341 RSLKG

-395 SFSKVSGLRYRSE
+395 SFSSVSGLRYRSE

-496 KTTNTLNLGDV
+496 KTANTLNLGDV

-512 ESIYIN
+512 ESIYVN
-518 NVSLGNSLSAI
+518 NVSLGNSLNSI
-529 DGSKFANVY
+529 DGSKFANIY

-549 EKGKK
+549 ENGKK
-554 IIKVPVFVV
+554 IIKVPVLVV

-572 LISALKITAERN
+572 LISALKITSERN
-584 YGYYELKNNITLGSF
+584 YGYYELKNDITLGSF
-599 ANEAKASFSGRNG
+599 SNEAKASFSGRNG
-612 FCGILEGNGYT
+612 FCGILEGNGHT
-623 ITAPLGNHGL
+623 VTAPLGNHGL

-654 NEAGKSVIGD
+654 NEAGKSVMGD

-707 VYAENAKL
+707 INAENAKL

-723 QYTFGGNDFTSCL
+723 QYAFGGNNFTSCL
-736 IKAKHVKELA
+736 INAKYVKELA
-746 RQYTDGTFVPVYL
+746 RQYTDGIYVPVYL
-759 EDTYGFDGEITDA
+759 EDIYGFDGKITDT
-772 VEMTVADVINVKGS
+772 VEIAVADIINVEGS
-786 VIELNIGGRF
+786 NIELNVGERF
-796 INSTINH
+796 RSSKVVGVESKGVKIT
-803 IECNNVSIKEYKYKN
+803 EYKFVN
-818 GVLYLYND
+818 GVLYLFND
-826 ELIFGENLGKTT
+826 RELFGDTLGETT
-838 ISIDFK
+838 INITFEG
-844 SVNGILVHAK
+844 VNGILVKAQ
-854 ISAVAFTNSEKVVF
+854 ISVVIFTDSEEVVLEETQEIF
-868 DEVREIYL
+868 IGRE
-876 NRNENSL
+876 ENSV
-883 DLGRFGGA
+883 DLKEFGGA

-898 NGFFFGSDVNALDI
+898 NGYYFGNDVNSLNIDSEFRANPLI
-912 SDEVINNK
+912 
-920 ALHGNNLLTVLLE
+920 HGSNTLTVLIG
-933 KDGKFYTVT
+933 KDNKFYTLQ
-942 IPVTLVTAEI
+942 IPVAVITEEI
-952 NSAEQLNEL
+952 GDVVRFNEL
-961 LKSDN
+961 MKSDS

-976 LTTDIGKP
+976 LTADIGKP
-984 ETAFNNGT
+984 ETAFNNGNDT
-992 DNNWQNVDGLY
+992 NWQNVDGLY

-1019 VFTRGLLGLV
+1019 VFTRGLFGLV

-1037 FTVNAYGF
+1037 FTVNAYGY

-1063 VVINIKSGES
+1063 VKINVKSGES

-1079 GGIITAIMSHSTI
+1079 GGIITALMSHSTI

-1107 FGCSFWNYD
+1107 FGCSYWNYD
-1116 PRKANVF
+1116 PRKANAF
-1123 ENVKVT
+1123 ENVKIT

-1136 LCLRANIAESLYTID
+1136 LCLRANVAESLYTID
-1151 GVEGLTVEYVRSYDD
+1151 GVEGITVAYVRSYSD

-1171 LVGGSAEFTLGDE
+1171 LVGGLAEFTLGNE
-1184 NADVTEINSVT
+1184 NADVTEINSIT

-1206 ENGILAI
+1206 ENGILTI

-1240 YLGATIML
+1240 YLGATIVL
-1248 PGEEVLLEGDREI
+1248 PAEEVALDGDREI
-1261 VLSNGTEFALDL
+1261 ILADGTEYALDL
-1273 GEYAD
+1273 GDYAD
-1278 STVLAATLGS
+1278 STVLSATLGG

-1296 KLIVTGEY
+1296 KLIVTEEY

-1322 GGKYYIVTVKVLVV
+1322 DGKYYIVAVKVLVV

-1359 GYYRLT
+1359 GYYKLT
-1365 QNVGASEAWISV
+1365 QNVGSSAAWISV
-1377 ENKGDWKNAD
+1377 ANNGSWQNAD

-1398 NGFAVDGAFGTHS
+1398 SGFAVDGAFGTHG

-1431 YQNNRQTLARSI
+1431 YQNGRQTLARSI
-1443 TGATIEGVTI
+1443 TGATIENITI
-1453 NIKSIHGILDATKE
+1453 NIKSVYETLDATKE

-1476 HTTHYKDVTI
+1476 HTTHYKNVTI
-1486 NAEGKDI
+1486 NAEGKDL
-1493 DTLFGKSYGN
+1493 DTLFGMSYGN

-1527 SNEIISA
+1527 SN
-1534 VGIDGLAIMLT
+1534 
-1545 PDTIT
+1545 
-1550 AEEKLEIGTEY
+1550 
-1561 IMSIATVAEITKVTL
+1561 
-1576 DENDFSAYSF
+1576 
-1586 EAGMFTIFADAFGV
+1586 
-1600 SDSGVKTFVITG
+1600 
-1612 KNAGGYTVKQ
+1612 
-1622 TVIVTVELKATEVAL
+1622 
-1637 EGDREIVLSNGTE
+1637 
-1650 FALDLG
+1650 
-1656 AYADS
+1656 
-1661 TVLSATLGGENATY
+1661 
-1675 ANGKLIVTEE
+1675 
-1685 YKANKQKHG
+1685 
-1694 LQTLKVTVEK
+1694 
-1704 SGKYYV
+1704 
-1710 LTANV
+1710 
-1715 LVVTKAISTINE
+1715 
-1727 LNTAL
+1727 
-1732 KGEGDEYAIYGYYK
+1732 
-1746 LVADLGA
+1746 
-1753 ANYDG
+1753 
-1758 IQNGSSSKNWANA
+1758 
-1771 NGEYG
+1771 
-1776 FRGTFDGND
+1776 
-1785 KSISAII
+1785 
-1792 YNFGIFGIVGKGA
+1792 
-1805 YIKNLTVNSYK
+1805 
-1816 YSNGRT
+1816 
-1822 ILART
+1822 
-1827 ITEATIENVTINV
+1827 
-1840 ISGSSDSYYAEGGV
+1840 
-1854 ITALLSHSSKYINVK
+1854 
-1869 IKSSSDLD
+1869 
-1877 TLFGFSYWNYNPA
+1877 
-1890 KSNTFENCTVEAKS
+1890 
-1904 IGGIIC
+1904 GII
-1910 ITTKANMA
+1910 
-1918 EPIVSIA
+1918 P
-1925 GVKGLN
+1925 
-1931 VTLNKDAVAADNMTV
+1931 
-1946 GQAAVIELP
+1946 
-1955 DLTEITSIVLDNE
+1955 
-1968 EFTAYSFENGV
+1968 
-1979 LTINA
+1979 
-1984 DAFTAFQIGVKKFG
+1984 
-1998 VTAKNKQG
+1998 
-2006 LTVVFEITMT
+2006 
-2016 VELVADP
+2016 
-2023 VTLEGNREI
+2023 
-2032 VLSDASDYAV
+2032 
-2042 DLGEY
+2042 
-2047 AASTVISSTFAGEN
+2047 
-2061 ATFADGKLTITDA
+2061 
-2074 LKANKQKHGMQT
+2074 
-2086 LKVTVLKD
+2086 
-2094 GKYYVV
+2094 
-2100 TANVLVVTKAISTI
+2100 
-2114 NELTAALTAGTD
+2114 
-2126 NVVYGYYRL
+2126 
-2135 TQNVGSSE
+2135 
-2143 AWINVA
+2143 
-2149 NNGSWQNVDGSVGF
+2149 
-2163 RGTLDGNGFAVD
+2163 
-2175 GAFGTHS
+2175 
-2182 LFGIIGNGAVVKNI
+2182 
-2196 TFNVYYYQNNRQTL
+2196 
-2210 ARSITGATIEG
+2210 
-2221 VTINIKSIHGI
+2221 
-2232 LDATKEGGVITGLMS
+2232 
-2247 HTTHYKDVTINAEGK
+2247 
-2262 DIDTLFGKSYGNYKA
+2262 
-2277 EKANTFENCVV
+2277 
-2288 NAKSLAGLVHSNEII
+2288 
-2303 SAAGIDGLTI
+2303 AAGIDGLTI
-2313 KES
+2313 KEN

>member
-9 DLKNLKKCRTLA
+9 DLKNPKKCRTLA
-21 AIFLVFVMVIA
+21 AMLFVFVMVIA
-32 LMCAVACTGDGGESV
+32 LTCAVACAGGGREESV
-47 DSSASASDGF
+47 NSSASASDVIV
-57 DPDDSEDSGDV
+57 PDDSEDPGDS
-68 EDSSGIEDAK
+68 EDSSEIKDEK
-78 IVLKEIPDAGNVK
+78 IVLKEIPEAGNVK

-96 IRKYLSA
+96 VREYLSA
-103 SAVSEQIA
+103 SDVSGQIA

-116 KVQKDYGALPVKLAW
+116 KVSKDAGALPVKLAW

-137 RYTIYI
+137 KYTIYV
-143 ADNENFDNAMSYVVS
+143 ADNENFDNATSYVVS
-158 GFTKELDIYNL
+158 GFTRELDVYNL
-169 LPATTYYWK
+169 LPSTTYYWK
-178 VEGDRSDMS
+178 VAGDRFDVS

-241 DNKLTENGLK
+241 NNKLTENGLK

-311 TSAESTENKNDARRL
+311 TPVDSMENKNDARRL

-341 RSLKS
+341 RSLKG

-395 SFSKVSGLRYRSE
+395 SFSSVSGLRYRSE

-496 KTTNTLNLGDV
+496 KTANTLNLGDV

-512 ESIYIN
+512 ESIYVN
-518 NVSLGNSLSAI
+518 NVSLGNSLNSI
-529 DGSKFANVY
+529 DGSKFANIY

-549 EKGKK
+549 ENGKK
-554 IIKVPVFVV
+554 IIKVPVLVV

-572 LISALKITAERN
+572 LISALKITSERN
-584 YGYYELKNNITLGSF
+584 YGYYELKNDITLGSF
-599 ANEAKASFSGRNG
+599 SNEAKASFSGRNG
-612 FCGILEGNGYT
+612 FCGILEGNGHT
-623 ITAPLGNHGL
+623 VTAPLGNHGL

-654 NEAGKSVIGD
+654 NEAGKSVMGD

-707 VYAENAKL
+707 INAENAKL

-723 QYTFGGNDFTSCL
+723 QYAFGGNNFTSCL
-736 IKAKHVKELA
+736 INAKCVKELA
-746 RQYTDGTFVPVYL
+746 RQYTDGIYVPVYL
-759 EDTYGFDGEITDA
+759 EDIYGFGGEITDT
-772 VEMTVADVINVKGS
+772 VEIAVADIINVEGS
-786 VIELNIGGRF
+786 NIELNVGERF
-796 INSTINH
+796 KSSKIVGVESKGVKIT
-803 IECNNVSIKEYKYKN
+803 EYKFVN
-818 GVLYLYND
+818 GVLYLFND
-826 ELIFGENLGKTT
+826 RELFGDTLGETT
-838 ISIDFK
+838 INITFEG
-844 SVNGILVHAK
+844 VNGILVKAQ
-854 ISAVAFTNSEKVVF
+854 ISVVIFTDSEEVVLEETQEIF
-868 DEVREIYL
+868 IGRE
-876 NRNENSL
+876 ENSV
-883 DLGRFGGA
+883 DLKEFGGA

-898 NGFFFGSDVNALDI
+898 NGYYFGNDVNSLNIDSEFRANPLI
-912 SDEVINNK
+912 
-920 ALHGNNLLTVLLE
+920 HGSNTLTVLIG
-933 KDGKFYTVT
+933 KDNKFYTLQ
-942 IPVTLVTAEI
+942 IPVAVITEEI
-952 NSAEQLNEL
+952 GDVVRFNEL
-961 LKSDN
+961 MKSDS

-976 LTTDIGKP
+976 LTADIGKP
-984 ETAFNNGT
+984 ETAFNNGNDT
-992 DNNWQNVDGLY
+992 NWQNVDGLY

-1019 VFTRGLLGLV
+1019 VFSRGLFGLV

-1037 FTVNAYGF
+1037 FTVNAYGY

-1063 VVINIKSGES
+1063 VKINIESGES

-1079 GGIITAIMSHSTI
+1079 GGIITALMSHSTI

-1107 FGCSFWNYD
+1107 FGCSYWNYD

-1136 LCLRANIAESLYTID
+1136 LCLRANVADSLYTID
-1151 GVEGLTVEYVRSYDD
+1151 GVEGITVAYVRSYSD

-1171 LVGGSAEFTLGDE
+1171 LVGGLAEFTLGNE
-1184 NADVTEINSVT
+1184 NADVTEINSIT

-1206 ENGILAI
+1206 ENGILTI

-1240 YLGATIML
+1240 YLGVTIVL
-1248 PGEEVLLEGDREI
+1248 PAEEVALDGDREI
-1261 VLSNGTEFALDL
+1261 ILADGTEYALDL
-1273 GEYAD
+1273 GDYAD
-1278 STVLAATLGS
+1278 STVLSATLGG

-1296 KLIVTGEY
+1296 KLIVTEEY

-1313 QTLKVTVEK
+1313 QTLKVTVLK
-1322 GGKYYIVTVKVLVV
+1322 DGKYYAVTVKVLVV

-1359 GYYRLT
+1359 GYYKLT
-1365 QNVGASEAWISV
+1365 QNVGSSAAWISV
-1377 ENKGDWKNAD
+1377 ANNGSWQNAD

-1398 NGFAVDGAFGTHS
+1398 SGFAVDGAFGTHG

-1431 YQNNRQTLARSI
+1431 YQNGRQTLARSI
-1443 TGATIEGVTI
+1443 TGATIENITI
-1453 NIKSIHGILDATKE
+1453 NIKSVYKTLDATKE

-1476 HTTHYKDVTI
+1476 HTTHYKNVTI
-1486 NAEGKDI
+1486 NAEGKDL
-1493 DTLFGKSYGN
+1493 DTLFGMSYGN

-1527 SNEIISA
+1527 SN
-1534 VGIDGLAIMLT
+1534 
-1545 PDTIT
+1545 
-1550 AEEKLEIGTEY
+1550 
-1561 IMSIATVAEITKVTL
+1561 
-1576 DENDFSAYSF
+1576 
-1586 EAGMFTIFADAFGV
+1586 
-1600 SDSGVKTFVITG
+1600 
-1612 KNAGGYTVKQ
+1612 
-1622 TVIVTVELKATEVAL
+1622 
-1637 EGDREIVLSNGTE
+1637 
-1650 FALDLG
+1650 
-1656 AYADS
+1656 
-1661 TVLSATLGGENATY
+1661 
-1675 ANGKLIVTEE
+1675 
-1685 YKANKQKHG
+1685 
-1694 LQTLKVTVEK
+1694 
-1704 SGKYYV
+1704 
-1710 LTANV
+1710 
-1715 LVVTKAISTINE
+1715 
-1727 LNTAL
+1727 
-1732 KGEGDEYAIYGYYK
+1732 
-1746 LVADLGA
+1746 
-1753 ANYDG
+1753 
-1758 IQNGSSSKNWANA
+1758 
-1771 NGEYG
+1771 
-1776 FRGTFDGND
+1776 
-1785 KSISAII
+1785 
-1792 YNFGIFGIVGKGA
+1792 
-1805 YIKNLTVNSYK
+1805 
-1816 YSNGRT
+1816 
-1822 ILART
+1822 
-1827 ITEATIENVTINV
+1827 
-1840 ISGSSDSYYAEGGV
+1840 
-1854 ITALLSHSSKYINVK
+1854 
-1869 IKSSSDLD
+1869 
-1877 TLFGFSYWNYNPA
+1877 
-1890 KSNTFENCTVEAKS
+1890 
-1904 IGGIIC
+1904 GII
-1910 ITTKANMA
+1910 
-1918 EPIVSIA
+1918 P
-1925 GVKGLN
+1925 
-1931 VTLNKDAVAADNMTV
+1931 
-1946 GQAAVIELP
+1946 
-1955 DLTEITSIVLDNE
+1955 
-1968 EFTAYSFENGV
+1968 
-1979 LTINA
+1979 
-1984 DAFTAFQIGVKKFG
+1984 
-1998 VTAKNKQG
+1998 
-2006 LTVVFEITMT
+2006 
-2016 VELVADP
+2016 
-2023 VTLEGNREI
+2023 
-2032 VLSDASDYAV
+2032 
-2042 DLGEY
+2042 
-2047 AASTVISSTFAGEN
+2047 
-2061 ATFADGKLTITDA
+2061 
-2074 LKANKQKHGMQT
+2074 
-2086 LKVTVLKD
+2086 
-2094 GKYYVV
+2094 
-2100 TANVLVVTKAISTI
+2100 
-2114 NELTAALTAGTD
+2114 
-2126 NVVYGYYRL
+2126 
-2135 TQNVGSSE
+2135 
-2143 AWINVA
+2143 
-2149 NNGSWQNVDGSVGF
+2149 
-2163 RGTLDGNGFAVD
+2163 
-2175 GAFGTHS
+2175 
-2182 LFGIIGNGAVVKNI
+2182 
-2196 TFNVYYYQNNRQTL
+2196 
-2210 ARSITGATIEG
+2210 
-2221 VTINIKSIHGI
+2221 
-2232 LDATKEGGVITGLMS
+2232 
-2247 HTTHYKDVTINAEGK
+2247 
-2262 DIDTLFGKSYGNYKA
+2262 
-2277 EKANTFENCVV
+2277 
-2288 NAKSLAGLVHSNEII
+2288 
-2303 SAAGIDGLTI
+2303 AAGIDGLTI
-2313 KES
+2313 KEN